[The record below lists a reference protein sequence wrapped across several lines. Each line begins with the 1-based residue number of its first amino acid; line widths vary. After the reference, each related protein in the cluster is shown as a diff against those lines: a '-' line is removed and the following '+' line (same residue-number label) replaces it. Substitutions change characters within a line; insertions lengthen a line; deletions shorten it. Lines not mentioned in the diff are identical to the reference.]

1 MSLLLKYN
9 TNTNIN
15 RNILTK
21 RRILSSYK
29 NRISSLDYSFI
40 SFSSQ
45 DPAHPINSIKNDL
58 NRPLNEGWLSNRY
71 CAYPQEI
78 LIKFPYEV
86 NIRQL
91 NILINESKIPKKI
104 ELINC
109 IPVGRNNKILINGD
123 KDIKLIPS
131 EFMYENIG
139 YINFS
144 SNAEN
149 NYKLRELRKIYI
161 NVNCEYLKFKI
172 HQNHNND
179 LNIFCQV
186 GIVALNVCGQKLE
199 KKQKKRKISPSD
211 ERNKTNIS
219 DEETLFDIC
228 FSGEGLDEK
237 VIDEKLDKKT
247 NEKIEELTKEMDL
260 KKQNEMYDECK
271 FIRDK
276 IEKIK
281 KISLKLYVL
290 EEEKKE
296 SANKNDFDRAQEIKT
311 NIQKIG
317 KLLEF
322 YSSDAYKFNE
332 NYQKEINKKENNI
345 KENNKKEFI
354 KKESIKNKTDTKSNI
369 TPNRSNNIASIS
381 YRKIEDNNKI
391 NHMSKKNEILNVS
404 QGHPQQELI
413 IDDILDY
420 DDIIIPTLQNKLK
433 GNNLSMNQ
441 SLLNNAGNSFDS
453 NENNNSKELEQQ
465 EKRPLEEL
473 SDPLKIKYGLLI
485 PIVGEETIRKIFS
498 KWMGYRKE
506 GLKYLNEKVS
516 DILNH
521 ESDTK
526 DINKY
531 ISILMDII
539 NIFINNKHSS
549 IVFESLDIFNNILK
563 SISNK
568 SKENNISYDFTVTK
582 RTLRKIKEKL
592 NDISKLVREK
602 AENLYYFMLESDFC
616 DYNILLVE
624 LIEKEL
630 INQFDRSIEAK
641 KNNNFNQ
648 YIFYDNYNSNN
659 IIPEDKSSNHLII
672 TKMKIYLKALEIYD
686 DAVSKNK
693 TDKERF
699 PQNILGDFI
708 IMNINHQNNEVR
720 EITKKVAIR
729 FISIF
734 GNDILEKMNFILD
747 EKDIIKTEKGLKKIY
762 ERIKKE
768 EKKNVDLS
776 LSNDNIFL
784 TNVNKIFPLGK
795 KNKLL
800 KPIGNKYKKLS
811 NLQKPILRSSSQPK
825 LNLSKPKLKPIPNKK
840 KKKIHNSTSQKEVVA
855 QKK

>member
-9 TNTNIN
+9 PMTHRN
-15 RNILTK
+15 RNVIAN
-21 RRILSSYK
+21 RIFSSYK
-29 NRISSLDYSFI
+29 NRISSLDYNFI

-45 DPAHPINSIKNDL
+45 DPKHHVNSIKSNL
-58 NRPLNEGWLSNRY
+58 TGQLGEGWLSNRY

-78 LIKFPYEV
+78 LIKFPTEV

-109 IPVGRNNKILINGD
+109 IPVGKKNKILINGD
-123 KDIKLIPS
+123 KNIKLIPS

-149 NYKLRELRKIYI
+149 KYKLRELRKIYI
-161 NVNCEYLKFKI
+161 NVNSEYLKFRI
-172 HQNHNND
+172 YQNHNND

-186 GIVALNVCGQKLE
+186 GIIALNICGQKLE
-199 KKQKKRKISPSD
+199 RKQKKRKISPLN
-211 ERNKTNIS
+211 ERNKTNNS
-219 DEETLFDIC
+219 DDETLFDIC

-237 VIDEKLDKKT
+237 VIEEKLDKKT

-260 KKQNEMYDECK
+260 KKKNEMYDECK

-276 IEKIK
+276 IDKIK

-317 KLLEF
+317 KLLQF
-322 YSSDAYKFNE
+322 YSSDAYQYNE
-332 NYQKEINKKENNI
+332 KKQKEDNKPKAENPKNNKNNAKKNNI
-345 KENNKKEFI
+345 ISTNYKKIEDIKNNNNKKTE
-354 KKESIKNKTDTKSNI
+354 K
-369 TPNRSNNIASIS
+369 
-381 YRKIEDNNKI
+381 
-391 NHMSKKNEILNVS
+391 LNVS
-404 QGHPQQELI
+404 QSHQQQELI

-420 DDIIIPTLQNKLK
+420 DDIIVPSLQNKLK
-433 GNNLSMNQ
+433 GNNISVNQ

-453 NENNNSKELEQQ
+453 FENSNSKEFDQQ
-465 EKRPLEEL
+465 EVRPLEKL
-473 SDPLKIKYGLLI
+473 SDLLKIKYKLLI

-498 KWMGYRKE
+498 KCMGYRKE
-506 GLKYLNEKVS
+506 GLKFLNEKVP

-521 ESDTK
+521 ETETK
-526 DINKY
+526 EVNKY
-531 ISILMDII
+531 IPLLMDII
-539 NIFINNKHSS
+539 NKFINNKHSS
-549 IVFESLDIFNNILK
+549 IVFESLDIFNNILT

-568 SKENNISYDFTVTK
+568 SKENNILYDFTITK

-602 AENLYYFMLESDFC
+602 AENLYYIMLESDFC
-616 DYNILLVE
+616 DYNMLLIE

-630 INQFDRSIEAK
+630 INQFDKNLEAK
-641 KNNNFNQ
+641 KNNNHNQ
-648 YIFYDNYNSNN
+648 YLFYDNYNSNN

-672 TKMKIYLKALEIYD
+672 TKMKIYLKALEIFD
-686 DAVSKNK
+686 DAVTKNK

-699 PQNILGDFI
+699 PQNILEDFI
-708 IMNINHQNNEVR
+708 IMNINHQNNDVR

-747 EKDIIKTEKGLKKIY
+747 EKEIIKTEKELKKIY
-762 ERIKKE
+762 EKIKKE
-768 EKKNVDLS
+768 EKKNVDVS
-776 LSNDNIFL
+776 QSHDNLFL

-795 KNKLL
+795 KGKLL
-800 KPIGNKYKKLS
+800 KPIGNTIKKI
-811 NLQKPILRSSSQPK
+811 NYLQKPIWRSSSQPK
-825 LNLSKPKLKPIPNKK
+825 LNLNKPKLKPIPNKK
-840 KKKIHNSTSQKEVVA
+840 KIHNSTSQKEIFL

>member
-9 TNTNIN
+9 PMTHRN
-15 RNILTK
+15 RNVIAN
-21 RRILSSYK
+21 RIFSSYK
-29 NRISSLDYSFI
+29 NRISSLDYNFI

-45 DPAHPINSIKNDL
+45 DPKHHVNSIKSNL
-58 NRPLNEGWLSNRY
+58 TGQLGEGWLSNRY

-78 LIKFPYEV
+78 LIKFPTEV

-109 IPVGRNNKILINGD
+109 IPVGKKNKILINGD
-123 KDIKLIPS
+123 KNIKLIPS

-149 NYKLRELRKIYI
+149 KYKLRELRKIYI
-161 NVNCEYLKFKI
+161 NVNSEYLKFRI
-172 HQNHNND
+172 YQNHNND

-186 GIVALNVCGQKLE
+186 GIIALNICGQKLE
-199 KKQKKRKISPSD
+199 RKQKKRKISPLN
-211 ERNKTNIS
+211 ERNKTNNS
-219 DEETLFDIC
+219 DDETLFDIC

-237 VIDEKLDKKT
+237 VIEEKLDKKT

-260 KKQNEMYDECK
+260 KKKNEMYDECK

-276 IEKIK
+276 IDKIK

-317 KLLEF
+317 KLLQF
-322 YSSDAYKFNE
+322 YSSDAYQYNE
-332 NYQKEINKKENNI
+332 KKQKEDNKPKAENPKNNKNSATKNNI
-345 KENNKKEFI
+345 ISTNYKKIEDIKNNNNNKKTE
-354 KKESIKNKTDTKSNI
+354 K
-369 TPNRSNNIASIS
+369 
-381 YRKIEDNNKI
+381 
-391 NHMSKKNEILNVS
+391 LNVS
-404 QGHPQQELI
+404 QSHQQQELI

-420 DDIIIPTLQNKLK
+420 DDIIVPSLQNKLK
-433 GNNLSMNQ
+433 GNNISVNQ

-453 NENNNSKELEQQ
+453 FENSNSKEFDQQ
-465 EKRPLEEL
+465 EVRPLEEL
-473 SDPLKIKYGLLI
+473 SDLLKIKYKLLI

-498 KWMGYRKE
+498 KCMGYRKE
-506 GLKYLNEKVS
+506 GLKFLNEKVP

-521 ESDTK
+521 ETETK
-526 DINKY
+526 EVNKY
-531 ISILMDII
+531 IPLLMDII
-539 NIFINNKHSS
+539 NKFINNKHSS
-549 IVFESLDIFNNILK
+549 IVFESLDIFNNILT

-568 SKENNISYDFTVTK
+568 SKENNILYDFTITK

-602 AENLYYFMLESDFC
+602 AENLYYIMLESDFC
-616 DYNILLVE
+616 DYNMLLIE

-630 INQFDRSIEAK
+630 INQFDKNLEAK
-641 KNNNFNQ
+641 KNNNHNQ
-648 YIFYDNYNSNN
+648 YLFYDNYNSNN

-672 TKMKIYLKALEIYD
+672 TKMKIYLKALEIFD
-686 DAVSKNK
+686 DAVTKNK

-699 PQNILGDFI
+699 PQNILEDFI
-708 IMNINHQNNEVR
+708 IMNINHQNNDVR

-747 EKDIIKTEKGLKKIY
+747 EKEIIKTEKELKKIY
-762 ERIKKE
+762 EKIKKE
-768 EKKNVDLS
+768 EKKNVDVS
-776 LSNDNIFL
+776 QSHDNLFL

-795 KNKLL
+795 KGKLL
-800 KPIGNKYKKLS
+800 KPIGNTIKKI
-811 NLQKPILRSSSQPK
+811 NYLQKPIWRSSSQPK
-825 LNLSKPKLKPIPNKK
+825 LNLNKPKLKPIPNKK
-840 KKKIHNSTSQKEVVA
+840 KIHNSTSQKEIVL

>member
-9 TNTNIN
+9 PMTHRN
-15 RNILTK
+15 RNVIAN
-21 RRILSSYK
+21 RIFSSYK
-29 NRISSLDYSFI
+29 NRISSLDYNFI

-45 DPAHPINSIKNDL
+45 DPKHHVNSIKSNL
-58 NRPLNEGWLSNRY
+58 TGQLGEGWLSNRY

-78 LIKFPYEV
+78 LIKFPTEV

-109 IPVGRNNKILINGD
+109 IPVGKKNKILINGD
-123 KDIKLIPS
+123 KNIKLIPS

-149 NYKLRELRKIYI
+149 KYKLRELRKIYI
-161 NVNCEYLKFKI
+161 NVNSEYLKFRI
-172 HQNHNND
+172 YQNHNND

-186 GIVALNVCGQKLE
+186 GIIALNICGQKLE
-199 KKQKKRKISPSD
+199 RKQKKRKISPLN
-211 ERNKTNIS
+211 ERNKTNNS
-219 DEETLFDIC
+219 DDETLFDIC

-237 VIDEKLDKKT
+237 VIEEKLDKKT

-260 KKQNEMYDECK
+260 KKKNEMYDECK

-276 IEKIK
+276 IDKIK

-317 KLLEF
+317 KLLQF
-322 YSSDAYKFNE
+322 YSSDAYQYNE
-332 NYQKEINKKENNI
+332 KKQKEDNKPKAENPKNNKNNAKKNNI
-345 KENNKKEFI
+345 ISTNYKKIEDIKNNNNNKKTE
-354 KKESIKNKTDTKSNI
+354 K
-369 TPNRSNNIASIS
+369 
-381 YRKIEDNNKI
+381 
-391 NHMSKKNEILNVS
+391 LNVS
-404 QGHPQQELI
+404 QSHQQQELI

-420 DDIIIPTLQNKLK
+420 DDIIVPSLQNKLK
-433 GNNLSMNQ
+433 GNNISVNQ

-453 NENNNSKELEQQ
+453 FENSNSKEFDQQ
-465 EKRPLEEL
+465 EVRPLEEL
-473 SDPLKIKYGLLI
+473 SDLLKIKYKLLI

-498 KWMGYRKE
+498 KCMGYRKE
-506 GLKYLNEKVS
+506 GLKFLNEKVP

-521 ESDTK
+521 ETETK
-526 DINKY
+526 EVNKY
-531 ISILMDII
+531 IPLLMDII
-539 NIFINNKHSS
+539 NKFINNKHYS
-549 IVFESLDIFNNILK
+549 IVFESLDIFNNILT

-568 SKENNISYDFTVTK
+568 SKENNILYDFTITK

-602 AENLYYFMLESDFC
+602 AENLYYIMLESDFC
-616 DYNILLVE
+616 DYNMLLIE

-630 INQFDRSIEAK
+630 INQFDKNLEAK
-641 KNNNFNQ
+641 KNHNHNQ
-648 YIFYDNYNSNN
+648 YLFYDNYNSNN

-672 TKMKIYLKALEIYD
+672 TKMKIYLKALEIFD
-686 DAVSKNK
+686 DAVTKNK

-699 PQNILGDFI
+699 PQNILEDFI
-708 IMNINHQNNEVR
+708 IMNINHQNNDVR

-747 EKDIIKTEKGLKKIY
+747 EKEIIKTEKELKKIY
-762 ERIKKE
+762 EKIKKE
-768 EKKNVDLS
+768 EKKNVDVS
-776 LSNDNIFL
+776 QSHDNLFL

-795 KNKLL
+795 KGKLL
-800 KPIGNKYKKLS
+800 KPIGNTIKKI
-811 NLQKPILRSSSQPK
+811 NYLQKPIWRSSSQPK
-825 LNLSKPKLKPIPNKK
+825 LNLNKPKLKPIPNKK
-840 KKKIHNSTSQKEVVA
+840 KIHNSTSQKEIA
-855 QKK
+855 LQKK

>member
-45 DPAHPINSIKNDL
+45 DPAHPINAIKNDL

-453 NENNNSKELEQQ
+453 NENNNSKV
-465 EKRPLEEL
+465 R
-473 SDPLKIKYGLLI
+473 
-485 PIVGEETIRKIFS
+485 TTRK
-498 KWMGYRKE
+498 
-506 GLKYLNEKVS
+506 
-516 DILNH
+516 
-521 ESDTK
+521 
-526 DINKY
+526 
-531 ISILMDII
+531 
-539 NIFINNKHSS
+539 
-549 IVFESLDIFNNILK
+549 
-563 SISNK
+563 
-568 SKENNISYDFTVTK
+568 
-582 RTLRKIKEKL
+582 
-592 NDISKLVREK
+592 
-602 AENLYYFMLESDFC
+602 
-616 DYNILLVE
+616 
-624 LIEKEL
+624 
-630 INQFDRSIEAK
+630 
-641 KNNNFNQ
+641 
-648 YIFYDNYNSNN
+648 
-659 IIPEDKSSNHLII
+659 
-672 TKMKIYLKALEIYD
+672 
-686 DAVSKNK
+686 K
-693 TDKERF
+693 TFR
-699 PQNILGDFI
+699 
-708 IMNINHQNNEVR
+708 
-720 EITKKVAIR
+720 
-729 FISIF
+729 
-734 GNDILEKMNFILD
+734 
-747 EKDIIKTEKGLKKIY
+747 
-762 ERIKKE
+762 RIK
-768 EKKNVDLS
+768 
-776 LSNDNIFL
+776 
-784 TNVNKIFPLGK
+784 
-795 KNKLL
+795 
-800 KPIGNKYKKLS
+800 
-811 NLQKPILRSSSQPK
+811 
-825 LNLSKPKLKPIPNKK
+825 
-840 KKKIHNSTSQKEVVA
+840 
-855 QKK
+855 

>member
-1 MSLLLKYN
+1 MSFLLKYN
-9 TNTNIN
+9 PNTNRN
-15 RNILTK
+15 RNIITK
-21 RRILSSYK
+21 RKIFSSYK
-29 NRISSLDYSFI
+29 NRIASLDYSFI

-45 DPAHPINSIKNDL
+45 DPTHPINAIKNNL
-58 NRPLNEGWLSNRY
+58 NSPLNEGWLSNRY

-78 LIKFPYEV
+78 LIKFPTEV

-109 IPVGRNNKILINGD
+109 IPIGKKNKILINGD
-123 KDIKLIPS
+123 KNIKLIPS

-149 NYKLRELRKIYI
+149 KYKLRELRKIYI
-161 NVNCEYLKFKI
+161 NVNSEYLKFRI

-186 GIVALNVCGQKLE
+186 GIVALNICGQKLDR
-199 KKQKKRKISPSD
+199 KQKKRKLSPFD
-211 ERNKTNIS
+211 ERNKTNNS
-219 DEETLFDIC
+219 DDETLFDIC

-237 VIDEKLDKKT
+237 VIEEKLDQKT

-260 KKQNEMYDECK
+260 KKKNEMYDECK
-271 FIRDK
+271 FIKDK

-311 NIQKIG
+311 SIQKIG

-332 NYQKEINKKENNI
+332 NYKKENDKKDNFK
-345 KENNKKEFI
+345 KENNKKEN
-354 KKESIKNKTDTKSNI
+354 KNKIDPKTTINNNKG
-369 TPNRSNNIASIS
+369 NNIGSIS
-381 YRKIEDNNKI
+381 YRKIDDIKI
-391 NHMSKKNEILNVS
+391 NRFNRKNEVLNVS
-404 QGHPQQELI
+404 QSHPPQELI

-420 DDIIIPTLQNKLK
+420 DDIIVPTLQNKIK
-433 GNNLSMNQ
+433 GNNMSMNQ

-453 NENNNSKELEQQ
+453 FENNNSKEIDQQ
-465 EKRPLEEL
+465 EIRPLEQL
-473 SDPLKIKYGLLI
+473 SDILKIKYRLLI

-498 KWMGYRKE
+498 KCMGYRKE

-521 ESDTK
+521 ESNTK
-526 DINKY
+526 EVNKY
-531 ISILMDII
+531 ISLLMDII
-539 NIFINNKHSS
+539 NKFINNKHSS
-549 IVFESLDIFNNILK
+549 IVFESLDIFNNILI
-563 SISNK
+563 SISCK
-568 SKENNISYDFTVTK
+568 SKQNNIAYNFTVTK

-602 AENLYYFMLESDFC
+602 AENLFYIMLESDFC
-616 DYNILLVE
+616 DYNILLIE

-648 YIFYDNYNSNN
+648 YIFYDNYNNN

-672 TKMKIYLKALEIYD
+672 TKMKIYKKALEIYD
-686 DAVSKNK
+686 DAVAKNK
-693 TDKERF
+693 TDKARF

-708 IMNINHQNNEVR
+708 IMNINHQNNDVR
-720 EITKKVAIR
+720 EITKEVAIR

-747 EKDIIKTEKGLKKIY
+747 EKDIIKTEKELKKIY
-762 ERIKKE
+762 EKIRLE
-768 EKKNVDLS
+768 EKKDVDLS
-776 LSNDNIFL
+776 LSHDNLFL

-795 KNKLL
+795 KSKLL
-800 KPIGNKYKKLS
+800 KPIGNNYKRLS
-811 NLQKPILRSSSQPK
+811 NLQKQIWRSSSQPK
-825 LNLSKPKLKPIPNKK
+825 LNLSKPKLKPIPH
-840 KKKIHNSTSQKEVVA
+840 KKKIHNSTSQKEVA
-855 QKK
+855 LEKK

>member
-9 TNTNIN
+9 PMTHRN
-15 RNILTK
+15 RNVIAN
-21 RRILSSYK
+21 RIFSSYK
-29 NRISSLDYSFI
+29 NRISSLDYNFI

-45 DPAHPINSIKNDL
+45 DPKHHVNSIKSNL
-58 NRPLNEGWLSNRY
+58 TGQLGEGWLSNRY

-78 LIKFPYEV
+78 LIKFPTEV

-109 IPVGRNNKILINGD
+109 IPVGKKNKILINGD
-123 KDIKLIPS
+123 KNIKLIPS

-149 NYKLRELRKIYI
+149 KYKLRELRKIYI
-161 NVNCEYLKFKI
+161 NVNSEYLKFRI
-172 HQNHNND
+172 YQNHNND

-186 GIVALNVCGQKLE
+186 GIIALNICGQKLE
-199 KKQKKRKISPSD
+199 RKQKKRKISPLN
-211 ERNKTNIS
+211 ERNKTNNS
-219 DEETLFDIC
+219 DDETLFDIC

-237 VIDEKLDKKT
+237 VIEEKLDKKT

-260 KKQNEMYDECK
+260 KKKNEMYDECK

-276 IEKIK
+276 IDKIR

-317 KLLEF
+317 KLLQF
-322 YSSDAYKFNE
+322 YSSDAYQYNVKK
-332 NYQKEINKKENNI
+332 QKEDNKPKAENPKNNKNNAKKNNI
-345 KENNKKEFI
+345 ISTNYKKIEDIKNNNNKKTE
-354 KKESIKNKTDTKSNI
+354 K
-369 TPNRSNNIASIS
+369 
-381 YRKIEDNNKI
+381 
-391 NHMSKKNEILNVS
+391 LNVS
-404 QGHPQQELI
+404 QSHQQQELI

-420 DDIIIPTLQNKLK
+420 DDIIVPSLQNKLK
-433 GNNLSMNQ
+433 GNNISVNQ

-453 NENNNSKELEQQ
+453 FENSNSKEFDQQ
-465 EKRPLEEL
+465 EVRPLEEL
-473 SDPLKIKYGLLI
+473 SDLLKIKYKLLI

-498 KWMGYRKE
+498 KCMGYRKE
-506 GLKYLNEKVS
+506 GLKFLNEKVP

-521 ESDTK
+521 ETETK
-526 DINKY
+526 EVNKY
-531 ISILMDII
+531 IPLLMDII
-539 NIFINNKHSS
+539 NKFINNKHSS
-549 IVFESLDIFNNILK
+549 IVFESLDIFNNILT

-568 SKENNISYDFTVTK
+568 SKENNILYDFTITK

-602 AENLYYFMLESDFC
+602 AENLYYIMLESDFC
-616 DYNILLVE
+616 DYNMLLIE

-630 INQFDRSIEAK
+630 INQFDKNLEAK
-641 KNNNFNQ
+641 KNNNHNQ
-648 YIFYDNYNSNN
+648 YLFYDNYNSNN

-672 TKMKIYLKALEIYD
+672 TKMKIYLKALEIFD
-686 DAVSKNK
+686 DAVTKNK

-699 PQNILGDFI
+699 PQNILEDFI
-708 IMNINHQNNEVR
+708 IMNINHQNNDVR

-747 EKDIIKTEKGLKKIY
+747 EKEIIKTEKELKKIY
-762 ERIKKE
+762 EKIKKE
-768 EKKNVDLS
+768 EKKNVDVS
-776 LSNDNIFL
+776 QSHDNLFL

-795 KNKLL
+795 KGKLL
-800 KPIGNKYKKLS
+800 KPIGNTIKKI
-811 NLQKPILRSSSQPK
+811 NYLQKPIWRSSSQPK
-825 LNLSKPKLKPIPNKK
+825 LNLNKPKLKPIPNKK
-840 KKKIHNSTSQKEVVA
+840 KIHNSTSQKEIVL

>member
-9 TNTNIN
+9 PMTHRN
-15 RNILTK
+15 RNVIAN
-21 RRILSSYK
+21 RIFSSYK
-29 NRISSLDYSFI
+29 NRISSLDYNFI

-45 DPAHPINSIKNDL
+45 DPKHHVNSIKSNL
-58 NRPLNEGWLSNRY
+58 TGQLGEGWLSNRY

-78 LIKFPYEV
+78 LIKFPTEV

-109 IPVGRNNKILINGD
+109 IPVGKKNKILINGD
-123 KDIKLIPS
+123 KNIKLIPS

-149 NYKLRELRKIYI
+149 KYKLRELRKIYI
-161 NVNCEYLKFKI
+161 NVNSEYLKFRI
-172 HQNHNND
+172 YQNHNND

-186 GIVALNVCGQKLE
+186 GIIALNICGQKLE
-199 KKQKKRKISPSD
+199 RKQKKRKISPLN
-211 ERNKTNIS
+211 ERNKTNNS
-219 DEETLFDIC
+219 DDETLFDIC

-237 VIDEKLDKKT
+237 VIEEKLDKKT

-260 KKQNEMYDECK
+260 KKKNEMYDECK

-276 IEKIK
+276 IDKIK

-317 KLLEF
+317 KLLQF
-322 YSSDAYKFNE
+322 YSSDAYQYNE
-332 NYQKEINKKENNI
+332 KKQKEDNKPKAENPKNNKNNAKKNDIISTNYKKIEDI
-345 KENNKKEFI
+345 KNNNNKKTE
-354 KKESIKNKTDTKSNI
+354 K
-369 TPNRSNNIASIS
+369 
-381 YRKIEDNNKI
+381 
-391 NHMSKKNEILNVS
+391 LNVS
-404 QGHPQQELI
+404 QSHQQQELI

-420 DDIIIPTLQNKLK
+420 DDIIVPSLQNKLK
-433 GNNLSMNQ
+433 GNNISVNQ

-453 NENNNSKELEQQ
+453 FENSNSKEFDQQ
-465 EKRPLEEL
+465 EVRPLEEL
-473 SDPLKIKYGLLI
+473 SDLLKIKYKLLI

-498 KWMGYRKE
+498 KCMGYRKE
-506 GLKYLNEKVS
+506 GLKFLNEKVP

-521 ESDTK
+521 ETETK
-526 DINKY
+526 EVNKY
-531 ISILMDII
+531 IPLLMDII
-539 NIFINNKHSS
+539 NKFINNKHSS
-549 IVFESLDIFNNILK
+549 IVFESLDIFNNILT

-568 SKENNISYDFTVTK
+568 SKENNILYDFTITK

-602 AENLYYFMLESDFC
+602 AENLYYIMLESDFC
-616 DYNILLVE
+616 DYNMLLIE

-630 INQFDRSIEAK
+630 INQFDKNLEAK
-641 KNNNFNQ
+641 KNHNHNQ
-648 YIFYDNYNSNN
+648 YLFYDNYNSNN

-672 TKMKIYLKALEIYD
+672 TKMKIYLKALEIFD
-686 DAVSKNK
+686 DAVTKNK

-699 PQNILGDFI
+699 PQNILEDFI
-708 IMNINHQNNEVR
+708 IMNINHQNNDVR

-747 EKDIIKTEKGLKKIY
+747 EKEIIKTEKELKKIY
-762 ERIKKE
+762 EKIKKE
-768 EKKNVDLS
+768 EKKNVDVS
-776 LSNDNIFL
+776 QSHDNLFL

-795 KNKLL
+795 KGKLL
-800 KPIGNKYKKLS
+800 KPIGNNIKKI
-811 NLQKPILRSSSQPK
+811 NYLQKPIWRSSSQPK
-825 LNLSKPKLKPIPNKK
+825 LNLNKPKLKPIPNKK
-840 KKKIHNSTSQKEVVA
+840 KIHNSTSQKEIVL

>member
-9 TNTNIN
+9 PMTHRN
-15 RNILTK
+15 RNVIAN
-21 RRILSSYK
+21 RIFSSYK
-29 NRISSLDYSFI
+29 NRISSLDYNFI

-45 DPAHPINSIKNDL
+45 DPKHHVNSIKSNL
-58 NRPLNEGWLSNRY
+58 TGQLGEGWLSNRY

-78 LIKFPYEV
+78 LIKFPTEV

-109 IPVGRNNKILINGD
+109 IPVGKKNKILINGD
-123 KDIKLIPS
+123 KNIKLIPS

-149 NYKLRELRKIYI
+149 KYKLRELRKIYI
-161 NVNCEYLKFKI
+161 NVNSEYLKFRI
-172 HQNHNND
+172 YQNHNND

-186 GIVALNVCGQKLE
+186 GIIALNICGQKLE
-199 KKQKKRKISPSD
+199 RKQKKRKISPLN
-211 ERNKTNIS
+211 ERNKTNNS
-219 DEETLFDIC
+219 DDETLFDIC

-237 VIDEKLDKKT
+237 VIEEKLDKKT

-260 KKQNEMYDECK
+260 KKKNEMYDECK

-276 IEKIK
+276 IDKIK

-317 KLLEF
+317 KLLQF
-322 YSSDAYKFNE
+322 YSSDAYQYNE
-332 NYQKEINKKENNI
+332 KKQKEDNKPKAENPKNNKNNAKKNNI
-345 KENNKKEFI
+345 ISTNYKKIEDIKNNNNKKTE
-354 KKESIKNKTDTKSNI
+354 K
-369 TPNRSNNIASIS
+369 
-381 YRKIEDNNKI
+381 
-391 NHMSKKNEILNVS
+391 LNVS
-404 QGHPQQELI
+404 QSHQQQELI

-420 DDIIIPTLQNKLK
+420 DDIIVPSLQNKLK
-433 GNNLSMNQ
+433 GNNISVNQ

-453 NENNNSKELEQQ
+453 FENSNSKEFDQQ
-465 EKRPLEEL
+465 EVRPLEEL
-473 SDPLKIKYGLLI
+473 SDLLKIKYKLLI

-498 KWMGYRKE
+498 KCMGYRKE
-506 GLKYLNEKVS
+506 GLKFLNEKVP

-521 ESDTK
+521 ETETK
-526 DINKY
+526 EVNKY
-531 ISILMDII
+531 IPLLMDII
-539 NIFINNKHSS
+539 NKFINNKHSS
-549 IVFESLDIFNNILK
+549 IVFESLDIFNNILT

-568 SKENNISYDFTVTK
+568 SKENNILYDFTITK

-602 AENLYYFMLESDFC
+602 AENLYYIMLESDFC
-616 DYNILLVE
+616 DYNMLLIE

-630 INQFDRSIEAK
+630 INQFDKNLEAK
-641 KNNNFNQ
+641 KNNNHNQ
-648 YIFYDNYNSNN
+648 YLFYDNYNSNN

-672 TKMKIYLKALEIYD
+672 TKMKIYLKALEIFD
-686 DAVSKNK
+686 DAVTKNK

-699 PQNILGDFI
+699 PQNILEDFI
-708 IMNINHQNNEVR
+708 IMNINHQNNDVR

-747 EKDIIKTEKGLKKIY
+747 EKEIIKTEKELKKIY
-762 ERIKKE
+762 EKIKKE
-768 EKKNVDLS
+768 EKKNVDVS
-776 LSNDNIFL
+776 QSHDNLFL

-795 KNKLL
+795 KGKLL
-800 KPIGNKYKKLS
+800 KPIGNTIKKI
-811 NLQKPILRSSSQPK
+811 NYLQKPIWRSSSQPK
-825 LNLSKPKLKPIPNKK
+825 LNLNKPKLKPIPNKK
-840 KKKIHNSTSQKEVVA
+840 KIHNSTSQKEIA
-855 QKK
+855 LQKK

>member
-9 TNTNIN
+9 PMTHRN
-15 RNILTK
+15 RNVIAN
-21 RRILSSYK
+21 RIFSSYK
-29 NRISSLDYSFI
+29 NRISSLDYNFI

-45 DPAHPINSIKNDL
+45 DPKHHVNSIKSNL
-58 NRPLNEGWLSNRY
+58 TGQLGEGWLSNRY

-78 LIKFPYEV
+78 LIKFPTEV

-109 IPVGRNNKILINGD
+109 IPVGKKNKILINGD
-123 KDIKLIPS
+123 KNIKLIPS

-149 NYKLRELRKIYI
+149 KYKLRELRKIYI
-161 NVNCEYLKFKI
+161 NVNSEYLKFRI
-172 HQNHNND
+172 YQNHNND

-186 GIVALNVCGQKLE
+186 GIIALNICGQKLE
-199 KKQKKRKISPSD
+199 RKQKKRKISPLN
-211 ERNKTNIS
+211 ERNKTNNS
-219 DEETLFDIC
+219 DDETLFDIC

-237 VIDEKLDKKT
+237 VIEEKLDKKT

-260 KKQNEMYDECK
+260 KKKNEMYDECK

-276 IEKIK
+276 IDKIK

-317 KLLEF
+317 KLLQF
-322 YSSDAYKFNE
+322 YSSDAYQYNE
-332 NYQKEINKKENNI
+332 KKQKEDNKPKAENPKNNKNNAKKNNI
-345 KENNKKEFI
+345 ISTNYKKIEDIKNNNNNNKKTE
-354 KKESIKNKTDTKSNI
+354 K
-369 TPNRSNNIASIS
+369 
-381 YRKIEDNNKI
+381 
-391 NHMSKKNEILNVS
+391 LNVS
-404 QGHPQQELI
+404 QSHQQQELI

-420 DDIIIPTLQNKLK
+420 DDIIVPSLQNKLK
-433 GNNLSMNQ
+433 GNNISVNQ

-453 NENNNSKELEQQ
+453 FENSNSKEFDQQ
-465 EKRPLEEL
+465 EVRPLEEL
-473 SDPLKIKYGLLI
+473 SDLLKIKYKLLI

-498 KWMGYRKE
+498 KCMGYRKE
-506 GLKYLNEKVS
+506 GLKFLNEKVP

-521 ESDTK
+521 ETETK
-526 DINKY
+526 EVNKY
-531 ISILMDII
+531 IPLLMDII
-539 NIFINNKHSS
+539 NKFINNKHSS
-549 IVFESLDIFNNILK
+549 IVFESLDIFNNILT

-568 SKENNISYDFTVTK
+568 SKENNILYDFTITK

-602 AENLYYFMLESDFC
+602 AENLYYIMLESDFC
-616 DYNILLVE
+616 DYNMLLIE

-630 INQFDRSIEAK
+630 INQFDKNLEAK
-641 KNNNFNQ
+641 KNNNHNQ
-648 YIFYDNYNSNN
+648 YLFYDNYNSNN

-672 TKMKIYLKALEIYD
+672 TKMKIYLKALEIFD
-686 DAVSKNK
+686 DAVTKNK

-699 PQNILGDFI
+699 PQNILEDFI
-708 IMNINHQNNEVR
+708 IMNINHQNNDVR

-747 EKDIIKTEKGLKKIY
+747 EKEIIKTEKELKKIY
-762 ERIKKE
+762 EKIKKE
-768 EKKNVDLS
+768 EKKNVDVS
-776 LSNDNIFL
+776 QSHDNLFL

-795 KNKLL
+795 KGKLL
-800 KPIGNKYKKLS
+800 KPIGNTIKKI
-811 NLQKPILRSSSQPK
+811 NYLQKPIWRSSSQPK
-825 LNLSKPKLKPIPNKK
+825 LNLNKPKLKPIPNKK
-840 KKKIHNSTSQKEVVA
+840 KIHNSTSQKEIVL

>member
-9 TNTNIN
+9 PMTHRN
-15 RNILTK
+15 RNVIAN
-21 RRILSSYK
+21 RIFSSYK
-29 NRISSLDYSFI
+29 NRISSLDYNFI

-45 DPAHPINSIKNDL
+45 DLTHPINAIKNNL
-58 NRPLNEGWLSNRY
+58 NSPLNEGWLSNRY

-78 LIKFPYEV
+78 LIKFPTEV

-109 IPVGRNNKILINGD
+109 IPIGKKNKILINGD
-123 KDIKLIPS
+123 KNIKLIPS

-149 NYKLRELRKIYI
+149 KYKLRELRKIYI
-161 NVNCEYLKFKI
+161 NVNSEYLKFRI

-186 GIVALNVCGQKLE
+186 GIVALNICGQKLDR
-199 KKQKKRKISPSD
+199 KQKKRKLSPFD
-211 ERNKTNIS
+211 ERNKTNNS
-219 DEETLFDIC
+219 DDETLFDIC

-237 VIDEKLDKKT
+237 VIEEKLDQKT

-260 KKQNEMYDECK
+260 KKKNEMYDECK
-271 FIRDK
+271 FIKDK

-311 NIQKIG
+311 SMQKIG

-332 NYQKEINKKENNI
+332 NYKKENDKKENFK
-345 KENNKKEFI
+345 KENNKKEN
-354 KKESIKNKTDTKSNI
+354 KNKVDPKTTINNNKG
-369 TPNRSNNIASIS
+369 NNIGSIS
-381 YRKIEDNNKI
+381 YRKIDDIKI
-391 NHMSKKNEILNVS
+391 NRFNRKNEVLNVS
-404 QGHPQQELI
+404 QSHPPQELI

-420 DDIIIPTLQNKLK
+420 DDIIVPTLQNKIK
-433 GNNLSMNQ
+433 GNNMSMNQ

-453 NENNNSKELEQQ
+453 FENNNSKEIDQQ
-465 EKRPLEEL
+465 EIRPLEQL
-473 SDPLKIKYGLLI
+473 SDILKIKYRLLI

-498 KWMGYRKE
+498 KCMGYRKE

-521 ESDTK
+521 ESNTK
-526 DINKY
+526 EVNKY
-531 ISILMDII
+531 ISLLMDII
-539 NIFINNKHSS
+539 NKFINNKHSS
-549 IVFESLDIFNNILK
+549 IVFESLDIFNNILI
-563 SISNK
+563 SISCK
-568 SKENNISYDFTVTK
+568 SKQNNIAYNFTVTK

-602 AENLYYFMLESDFC
+602 AENLFYIMLESDFC
-616 DYNILLVE
+616 DYNILLIE

-648 YIFYDNYNSNN
+648 YIFYDNYNNN

-672 TKMKIYLKALEIYD
+672 TKMKIYKKALEIYD
-686 DAVSKNK
+686 DAVAKNK
-693 TDKERF
+693 TDKARF

-708 IMNINHQNNEVR
+708 IMNINHQNNDVR
-720 EITKKVAIR
+720 EITKEVAIR

-747 EKDIIKTEKGLKKIY
+747 EKDIIKTEKELKKIY
-762 ERIKKE
+762 EKIRLE
-768 EKKNVDLS
+768 EKKDVDLS
-776 LSNDNIFL
+776 LSHDNLFL

-795 KNKLL
+795 KSKLL
-800 KPIGNKYKKLS
+800 KPIGNNYKRLS
-811 NLQKPILRSSSQPK
+811 NLQKQIWRSSSQPK
-825 LNLSKPKLKPIPNKK
+825 LNLSKPKLKPIPH
-840 KKKIHNSTSQKEVVA
+840 KKKIHNSTSQKEVA
-855 QKK
+855 MKKK

>member
-9 TNTNIN
+9 PMTHRN
-15 RNILTK
+15 RNVIAN
-21 RRILSSYK
+21 RIFSSYK
-29 NRISSLDYSFI
+29 NRISSLDYNFI

-45 DPAHPINSIKNDL
+45 DPKHHVNSIKSNL
-58 NRPLNEGWLSNRY
+58 TGQLGEGWLSNRY

-78 LIKFPYEV
+78 LIKFPTEV

-109 IPVGRNNKILINGD
+109 IPVGKKNKILINGD
-123 KDIKLIPS
+123 KNIKLIPS

-149 NYKLRELRKIYI
+149 KYKLRELRKIYI
-161 NVNCEYLKFKI
+161 NVNSEYLKFRI
-172 HQNHNND
+172 YQNHNND

-186 GIVALNVCGQKLE
+186 GIIALNICGQKLE
-199 KKQKKRKISPSD
+199 RKQKKRKISPLN
-211 ERNKTNIS
+211 ERNKTNNS
-219 DEETLFDIC
+219 DDETLFDIC

-237 VIDEKLDKKT
+237 VIEEKLDKKT

-260 KKQNEMYDECK
+260 KKKNEMYDECK

-276 IEKIK
+276 IDKIK

-317 KLLEF
+317 KLLQF
-322 YSSDAYKFNE
+322 YSSDAYQYNE
-332 NYQKEINKKENNI
+332 KKQKEDNKPKAENPKNNKNNAKKNNI
-345 KENNKKEFI
+345 ISTNYKKIEDIKNNNNNKKTE
-354 KKESIKNKTDTKSNI
+354 K
-369 TPNRSNNIASIS
+369 
-381 YRKIEDNNKI
+381 
-391 NHMSKKNEILNVS
+391 LNVS
-404 QGHPQQELI
+404 QSHQQQELI

-420 DDIIIPTLQNKLK
+420 DDIIVPSLQNKLK
-433 GNNLSMNQ
+433 GNNISVNQ

-453 NENNNSKELEQQ
+453 FENSNSKEFDQQ
-465 EKRPLEEL
+465 EVRPLEKL
-473 SDPLKIKYGLLI
+473 SDLLKIKYKLLI

-498 KWMGYRKE
+498 KCMGYRKE
-506 GLKYLNEKVS
+506 GLKFLNEKVP

-521 ESDTK
+521 ETETK
-526 DINKY
+526 EVNKY
-531 ISILMDII
+531 IPLLMDII
-539 NIFINNKHSS
+539 NKFINNKHSS
-549 IVFESLDIFNNILK
+549 IVFESLDIFNNILT

-568 SKENNISYDFTVTK
+568 SKENNILYDFTITK

-602 AENLYYFMLESDFC
+602 AENLYYIMLESDFC
-616 DYNILLVE
+616 DYNMLLIE

-630 INQFDRSIEAK
+630 INQFDKNLEAK
-641 KNNNFNQ
+641 KNNNHNQ
-648 YIFYDNYNSNN
+648 YLFYDNYNSNN

-672 TKMKIYLKALEIYD
+672 TKMKIYLKALEIFD
-686 DAVSKNK
+686 DAVTKNK

-699 PQNILGDFI
+699 PQNILEDFI
-708 IMNINHQNNEVR
+708 IMNINHQNNDVR

-747 EKDIIKTEKGLKKIY
+747 EKEIIKTEKELKKIY
-762 ERIKKE
+762 EKIKKE
-768 EKKNVDLS
+768 EKKNVDVS
-776 LSNDNIFL
+776 QSHDNLFL

-795 KNKLL
+795 KGKLL
-800 KPIGNKYKKLS
+800 KPIGNTIKKI
-811 NLQKPILRSSSQPK
+811 NYLQKPIWRSSSQPK
-825 LNLSKPKLKPIPNKK
+825 LNLNKPKLKPIPNKK
-840 KKKIHNSTSQKEVVA
+840 KIHNSTSQKEIVL

>member
-9 TNTNIN
+9 PMTHRN
-15 RNILTK
+15 RNVIAN
-21 RRILSSYK
+21 RIFSSYK
-29 NRISSLDYSFI
+29 NRISSLDYNFI

-45 DPAHPINSIKNDL
+45 DPKHHVNSIKSNL
-58 NRPLNEGWLSNRY
+58 TGQLGEGWLSNRY

-78 LIKFPYEV
+78 LIKFPTEV

-109 IPVGRNNKILINGD
+109 IPVGKKNKILINGD
-123 KDIKLIPS
+123 KNIKLIPS

-149 NYKLRELRKIYI
+149 KYKLRELRKIYI
-161 NVNCEYLKFKI
+161 NVNSEYLKFRI
-172 HQNHNND
+172 YQNHNND

-186 GIVALNVCGQKLE
+186 GIIALNICGQKLE
-199 KKQKKRKISPSD
+199 RKQKKRKISPLN
-211 ERNKTNIS
+211 ERNKTNNS
-219 DEETLFDIC
+219 DDETLFDIC

-237 VIDEKLDKKT
+237 VIEEKLDKKT

-260 KKQNEMYDECK
+260 KKKNEMYDECK

-276 IEKIK
+276 IDKIK

-317 KLLEF
+317 KLLQF
-322 YSSDAYKFNE
+322 YSSDAYQYNE
-332 NYQKEINKKENNI
+332 KKQKEDNKPKAENPKNNKNNAKKNNI
-345 KENNKKEFI
+345 ISTNYKKIEDIKNNNNNKKTE
-354 KKESIKNKTDTKSNI
+354 K
-369 TPNRSNNIASIS
+369 
-381 YRKIEDNNKI
+381 
-391 NHMSKKNEILNVS
+391 LNVS
-404 QGHPQQELI
+404 QSHQQQELI

-420 DDIIIPTLQNKLK
+420 DDIIVPSLQNKLK
-433 GNNLSMNQ
+433 GNNISMNQ

-453 NENNNSKELEQQ
+453 FENSNSKEFDQQ
-465 EKRPLEEL
+465 EVRPLEEL
-473 SDPLKIKYGLLI
+473 SDLLKIKYKLLI

-498 KWMGYRKE
+498 KCMGYRKE
-506 GLKYLNEKVS
+506 GLKFLNEKVP

-521 ESDTK
+521 ETETK
-526 DINKY
+526 EVNKY
-531 ISILMDII
+531 IPLLMDII
-539 NIFINNKHSS
+539 NKFINNKHSS
-549 IVFESLDIFNNILK
+549 IVFESLDIFNNILT

-568 SKENNISYDFTVTK
+568 SKENNILYDFTITK

-602 AENLYYFMLESDFC
+602 AENLYYIMLESDFC
-616 DYNILLVE
+616 DYNMLLIE

-630 INQFDRSIEAK
+630 INQFDKNLEAK
-641 KNNNFNQ
+641 KNNNHNQ
-648 YIFYDNYNSNN
+648 YLFYDNYNSNN

-672 TKMKIYLKALEIYD
+672 TKMKIYLKALEIFD
-686 DAVSKNK
+686 DAVTKNK

-699 PQNILGDFI
+699 PQNILEDFI
-708 IMNINHQNNEVR
+708 IMNINHQNNDVR

-747 EKDIIKTEKGLKKIY
+747 EKEIIKTEKELKKIY
-762 ERIKKE
+762 EKIKKE
-768 EKKNVDLS
+768 EKKNVDVS
-776 LSNDNIFL
+776 QSHDNLFL

-795 KNKLL
+795 KGKLL
-800 KPIGNKYKKLS
+800 KPIGNTIKKI
-811 NLQKPILRSSSQPK
+811 NYLQKPIWRSSSQPK
-825 LNLSKPKLKPIPNKK
+825 LNLNKPKLKPIPNKK
-840 KKKIHNSTSQKEVVA
+840 KIHNSTSQKEIVL

>member
-9 TNTNIN
+9 PMTHRN
-15 RNILTK
+15 RNVIAN
-21 RRILSSYK
+21 RIFSSYK
-29 NRISSLDYSFI
+29 NRISSLDYNFI

-45 DPAHPINSIKNDL
+45 DPKHHVNSIKSDL
-58 NRPLNEGWLSNRY
+58 TGQLGEGWLSNRY

-78 LIKFPYEV
+78 LIKFPTEV

-109 IPVGRNNKILINGD
+109 IPVGKKNKILINGD
-123 KDIKLIPS
+123 KNIKLIPS

-149 NYKLRELRKIYI
+149 KYKLRELRKIYI
-161 NVNCEYLKFKI
+161 NVNSEYLKFRI
-172 HQNHNND
+172 YQNHNND

-186 GIVALNVCGQKLE
+186 GIIALNICGQKLE
-199 KKQKKRKISPSD
+199 RKQKKRKISPLN
-211 ERNKTNIS
+211 ERNKTNNS
-219 DEETLFDIC
+219 DDETLFDIC

-237 VIDEKLDKKT
+237 VIEEKLDKKT

-260 KKQNEMYDECK
+260 KKKNEMYDECK

-276 IEKIK
+276 IDKIK

-317 KLLEF
+317 KLLQF
-322 YSSDAYKFNE
+322 YSSDAYQYNE
-332 NYQKEINKKENNI
+332 KKQKEDNKPKAENPKNNKNTDKKNNI
-345 KENNKKEFI
+345 INTNYKKIEDIKNNNNKKTE
-354 KKESIKNKTDTKSNI
+354 K
-369 TPNRSNNIASIS
+369 
-381 YRKIEDNNKI
+381 
-391 NHMSKKNEILNVS
+391 LNVS
-404 QGHPQQELI
+404 QSHQQQELI
-413 IDDILDY
+413 IDDIIDY
-420 DDIIIPTLQNKLK
+420 DDIIVPSLQNKLK
-433 GNNLSMNQ
+433 GNNISVNQ

-453 NENNNSKELEQQ
+453 FENSNSKEFDQQ
-465 EKRPLEEL
+465 EVRPLEEL
-473 SDPLKIKYGLLI
+473 SDLLKIKYKLLI

-498 KWMGYRKE
+498 KCMGYRKE
-506 GLKYLNEKVS
+506 GLKFLNETVP

-521 ESDTK
+521 ETETK
-526 DINKY
+526 EVNKY
-531 ISILMDII
+531 IPLLMDII
-539 NIFINNKHSS
+539 NKFINNKHSS
-549 IVFESLDIFNNILK
+549 IVFESLDIFNNILT
-563 SISNK
+563 SISKK
-568 SKENNISYDFTVTK
+568 SKENNILYDFTITK

-602 AENLYYFMLESDFC
+602 AENLYYIMLESDFC
-616 DYNILLVE
+616 DYNMLLIE

-630 INQFDRSIEAK
+630 INQFDKNLEAK
-641 KNNNFNQ
+641 KNNNHNQ
-648 YIFYDNYNSNN
+648 YLFYDNYNSNN

-672 TKMKIYLKALEIYD
+672 TKMKIYLKALEIFD
-686 DAVSKNK
+686 DAVTKNK

-699 PQNILGDFI
+699 PQNILEDFI
-708 IMNINHQNNEVR
+708 IMNINHQNNDVR

-747 EKDIIKTEKGLKKIY
+747 EKEIIKTEKELKKIY
-762 ERIKKE
+762 EKIKKE
-768 EKKNVDLS
+768 EKKNVDVS
-776 LSNDNIFL
+776 QSHDNLFL

-795 KNKLL
+795 KGKLL
-800 KPIGNKYKKLS
+800 KPIGNTIKKI
-811 NLQKPILRSSSQPK
+811 NYLQKPIWRSSSQPK
-825 LNLSKPKLKPIPNKK
+825 LNLNKPKLKPIPNKK
-840 KKKIHNSTSQKEVVA
+840 KIHNSTSQKEIVL

>member
-1 MSLLLKYN
+1 MSFLLKYN
-9 TNTNIN
+9 PNTNRN
-15 RNILTK
+15 RNIITK
-21 RRILSSYK
+21 RKIFSSYK
-29 NRISSLDYSFI
+29 NRIASLDYSFI

-45 DPAHPINSIKNDL
+45 DPTHPINAIKNNL
-58 NRPLNEGWLSNRY
+58 NSPLNEGWLSNRY

-78 LIKFPYEV
+78 LIKFPTEV

-109 IPVGRNNKILINGD
+109 IPIGKKNKILINGD
-123 KDIKLIPS
+123 KNIKLIPS

-149 NYKLRELRKIYI
+149 KYKLRELRKIYI
-161 NVNCEYLKFKI
+161 NVNSEYLKFRI

-186 GIVALNVCGQKLE
+186 GIVALNICGQKLDR
-199 KKQKKRKISPSD
+199 KQKKRKLSPFD
-211 ERNKTNIS
+211 ERNKTNNS
-219 DEETLFDIC
+219 DDETLFDIC

-237 VIDEKLDKKT
+237 VIEEKLDQKT

-260 KKQNEMYDECK
+260 KKKNEMYDECK
-271 FIRDK
+271 FIKDK

-311 NIQKIG
+311 SIQKIG

-332 NYQKEINKKENNI
+332 NYKKENDKKENFK
-345 KENNKKEFI
+345 KENNKKEN
-354 KKESIKNKTDTKSNI
+354 KNKIDPKTTINNNKG
-369 TPNRSNNIASIS
+369 NNIGSIS
-381 YRKIEDNNKI
+381 YRKIEDIKI
-391 NHMSKKNEILNVS
+391 NRFNRKNEVLNVS
-404 QGHPQQELI
+404 QSHPPQELI

-420 DDIIIPTLQNKLK
+420 DDIIVPTLQNKIK
-433 GNNLSMNQ
+433 GNNMSMNQ

-453 NENNNSKELEQQ
+453 FENNNSKEIDQQ
-465 EKRPLEEL
+465 EIRPLEQL
-473 SDPLKIKYGLLI
+473 SDILKIKYRLLI

-498 KWMGYRKE
+498 KCMGYRKE

-521 ESDTK
+521 ESNTK
-526 DINKY
+526 EVNKY
-531 ISILMDII
+531 ISLLMDII
-539 NIFINNKHSS
+539 NKFINNKHSS
-549 IVFESLDIFNNILK
+549 IVFESLDIFNNILI
-563 SISNK
+563 SISCK
-568 SKENNISYDFTVTK
+568 SKQNNIAYNFTVTK

-602 AENLYYFMLESDFC
+602 AENLFYIMLESDFC
-616 DYNILLVE
+616 DYNILLIE

-648 YIFYDNYNSNN
+648 YIFYDNYNNN

-672 TKMKIYLKALEIYD
+672 TKMKIYKKALEIYD
-686 DAVSKNK
+686 DAVAKNK
-693 TDKERF
+693 TDKARF

-708 IMNINHQNNEVR
+708 IMNINHQNNDVR
-720 EITKKVAIR
+720 EITKEVAIR

-747 EKDIIKTEKGLKKIY
+747 EKDIIKTEKELKKIY
-762 ERIKKE
+762 EKIRLE
-768 EKKNVDLS
+768 EKKDVDLS
-776 LSNDNIFL
+776 LSHDNLFL

-795 KNKLL
+795 KSKLL
-800 KPIGNKYKKLS
+800 KPIGNNYKRLS
-811 NLQKPILRSSSQPK
+811 NLQKQIWRSSSQPK
-825 LNLSKPKLKPIPNKK
+825 LNLSKPKLKK
-840 KKKIHNSTSQKEVVA
+840 S
-855 QKK
+855 

>member
-1 MSLLLKYN
+1 MSFLLKYN
-9 TNTNIN
+9 PNTNRN
-15 RNILTK
+15 RNIITK
-21 RRILSSYK
+21 RKIFSSYK
-29 NRISSLDYSFI
+29 NRIASLDYSFI

-45 DPAHPINSIKNDL
+45 DPTHPINAIKNNL
-58 NRPLNEGWLSNRY
+58 NSPLNEGWLSNRY

-78 LIKFPYEV
+78 LIKFPTEV

-109 IPVGRNNKILINGD
+109 IPIGKKNKILINGD
-123 KDIKLIPS
+123 KNIKLIPS

-149 NYKLRELRKIYI
+149 KYKLRELRKIYI
-161 NVNCEYLKFKI
+161 NVNSEYLKFRI

-186 GIVALNVCGQKLE
+186 GIVALNICGQKLDR
-199 KKQKKRKISPSD
+199 KQKKRKLSPFD
-211 ERNKTNIS
+211 ERNKTNNS
-219 DEETLFDIC
+219 DDETLFDIC

-237 VIDEKLDKKT
+237 VIEEKLDQKT

-260 KKQNEMYDECK
+260 KKKNEMYDECK
-271 FIRDK
+271 FIKDK

-311 NIQKIG
+311 SIQKIG

-332 NYQKEINKKENNI
+332 NYKKENDKKENFK
-345 KENNKKEFI
+345 KENNKKEN
-354 KKESIKNKTDTKSNI
+354 KNKIDPKTTINNNKG
-369 TPNRSNNIASIS
+369 NNIGSIS
-381 YRKIEDNNKI
+381 YRKIDDIKI
-391 NHMSKKNEILNVS
+391 NRFNRKNEVLNVS
-404 QGHPQQELI
+404 QSHPPQELI

-420 DDIIIPTLQNKLK
+420 DDIIVPTLQNKIK
-433 GNNLSMNQ
+433 GNNMSMNQ

-453 NENNNSKELEQQ
+453 FENNNSKEIDQQ
-465 EKRPLEEL
+465 EIRPLEQL
-473 SDPLKIKYGLLI
+473 SDILKIKYRLLI

-498 KWMGYRKE
+498 KCMGYRKE

-521 ESDTK
+521 ESNTK
-526 DINKY
+526 EVNKY
-531 ISILMDII
+531 ISLLMDII
-539 NIFINNKHSS
+539 NKFINNKHSS
-549 IVFESLDIFNNILK
+549 IVFESLDIFNNILI
-563 SISNK
+563 SISCK
-568 SKENNISYDFTVTK
+568 SKQNNIAYNFTVTK

-602 AENLYYFMLESDFC
+602 AENLFYIMLESDFC
-616 DYNILLVE
+616 DYNILLIE

-648 YIFYDNYNSNN
+648 YIFYDNYNNN

-672 TKMKIYLKALEIYD
+672 TKMKIYKKALEIYD
-686 DAVSKNK
+686 DAVAKNK
-693 TDKERF
+693 TDKARF

-708 IMNINHQNNEVR
+708 IMNINHQNNDVR
-720 EITKKVAIR
+720 EITKEVAIR

-747 EKDIIKTEKGLKKIY
+747 EKDIIKTEKELKKIY
-762 ERIKKE
+762 EKIRLE
-768 EKKNVDLS
+768 EKKDVDLS
-776 LSNDNIFL
+776 LSHDNLFL

-795 KNKLL
+795 KSKLL
-800 KPIGNKYKKLS
+800 KPIGNNYKRLS
-811 NLQKPILRSSSQPK
+811 NLQKQIWRSSSQPK
-825 LNLSKPKLKPIPNKK
+825 LNLSKPKLKPIPH
-840 KKKIHNSTSQKEVVA
+840 KKKIHNSTSQKEVA
-855 QKK
+855 LEKK

>member
-9 TNTNIN
+9 PMTHRN
-15 RNILTK
+15 RNVIAN
-21 RRILSSYK
+21 RIFSSYK
-29 NRISSLDYSFI
+29 NRISSLDYNFI

-45 DPAHPINSIKNDL
+45 DPKHHVNSIKSNL
-58 NRPLNEGWLSNRY
+58 TGQLGEGWLSNRY

-78 LIKFPYEV
+78 LIKFPTEV

-109 IPVGRNNKILINGD
+109 IPVGKKNKILINGD
-123 KDIKLIPS
+123 KNIKLIPS

-149 NYKLRELRKIYI
+149 KYKLRELRKIYI
-161 NVNCEYLKFKI
+161 NVNSEYLKFRI
-172 HQNHNND
+172 YQNHNND

-186 GIVALNVCGQKLE
+186 GIIALNICGQKLE
-199 KKQKKRKISPSD
+199 RKQKKRKISPLN
-211 ERNKTNIS
+211 ERNKTNNS
-219 DEETLFDIC
+219 DDETLFDIC

-237 VIDEKLDKKT
+237 VIEEKLDKKT

-260 KKQNEMYDECK
+260 KKKNEMYDECK

-276 IEKIK
+276 IDKIK

-317 KLLEF
+317 KLLQF
-322 YSSDAYKFNE
+322 YSSDAYQYNE
-332 NYQKEINKKENNI
+332 KKQKEDNKPKAENPKNNKNNAKKNNI
-345 KENNKKEFI
+345 ISTNYKKIEDIKNNNNKKTE
-354 KKESIKNKTDTKSNI
+354 K
-369 TPNRSNNIASIS
+369 
-381 YRKIEDNNKI
+381 
-391 NHMSKKNEILNVS
+391 LNVS
-404 QGHPQQELI
+404 QSHQQQELI

-420 DDIIIPTLQNKLK
+420 DDIIVPSLQNKLK
-433 GNNLSMNQ
+433 GNNISVNQ

-453 NENNNSKELEQQ
+453 FENSNSKEFDQQ
-465 EKRPLEEL
+465 EIRPLEEL
-473 SDPLKIKYGLLI
+473 SDLLKIKYKLLI

-498 KWMGYRKE
+498 KCMGYRKE
-506 GLKYLNEKVS
+506 GLKFLNEKVP

-521 ESDTK
+521 ETETK
-526 DINKY
+526 EVNKY
-531 ISILMDII
+531 IPLLMDII
-539 NIFINNKHSS
+539 NKFINNKHSS
-549 IVFESLDIFNNILK
+549 IVFESLDIFNNILT

-568 SKENNISYDFTVTK
+568 SKENNILYDFTITK

-602 AENLYYFMLESDFC
+602 AENLYYIMLESDFC
-616 DYNILLVE
+616 DYNMLLIE

-630 INQFDRSIEAK
+630 INQFDKNLEAK
-641 KNNNFNQ
+641 KNNNHNQ
-648 YIFYDNYNSNN
+648 YLFYDNYNSNN

-672 TKMKIYLKALEIYD
+672 TKMKIYLKALEIFD
-686 DAVSKNK
+686 DAVTKNK

-699 PQNILGDFI
+699 PQNILEDFI
-708 IMNINHQNNEVR
+708 IMNINHQNNDVR

-747 EKDIIKTEKGLKKIY
+747 EKEIIKTEKELKKIY
-762 ERIKKE
+762 EKIKKE
-768 EKKNVDLS
+768 EKKNVDVS
-776 LSNDNIFL
+776 QSHDNLFL

-795 KNKLL
+795 KGKLL
-800 KPIGNKYKKLS
+800 KPIGNNIKKI
-811 NLQKPILRSSSQPK
+811 NYLQKPIWRSSSQPK
-825 LNLSKPKLKPIPNKK
+825 LNLNKPKLKPIPNKK
-840 KKKIHNSTSQKEVVA
+840 KIHNSTSQKEIVL

>member
-1 MSLLLKYN
+1 MSFLLKYN
-9 TNTNIN
+9 PNTNRN
-15 RNILTK
+15 RNIITK
-21 RRILSSYK
+21 RKIFSSYK
-29 NRISSLDYSFI
+29 NRIASLDYSFI

-45 DPAHPINSIKNDL
+45 DPTHPINAIKNNL
-58 NRPLNEGWLSNRY
+58 NSPLNEGWLSNRY

-78 LIKFPYEV
+78 LIKFPTEV

-109 IPVGRNNKILINGD
+109 IPIGKKNKILINGD
-123 KDIKLIPS
+123 KNIKLIPS

-139 YINFS
+139 YISFS

-149 NYKLRELRKIYI
+149 KYKLRELRKIYI
-161 NVNCEYLKFKI
+161 NVNSEYLKFRI

-186 GIVALNVCGQKLE
+186 GIVALNICGQKLDR
-199 KKQKKRKISPSD
+199 KQKKRKLSPFE
-211 ERNKTNIS
+211 ERNKTNNS
-219 DEETLFDIC
+219 DDETLFDIC

-237 VIDEKLDKKT
+237 VIEEKLDQKT
-247 NEKIEELTKEMDL
+247 NEKIEELNKEMDL
-260 KKQNEMYDECK
+260 KKKNEMYDECK
-271 FIRDK
+271 FIKDK

-311 NIQKIG
+311 SIQKIG

-332 NYQKEINKKENNI
+332 NYKKENDKKENFK
-345 KENNKKEFI
+345 KENNKKEN
-354 KKESIKNKTDTKSNI
+354 KNKIDPKTTINNNKG
-369 TPNRSNNIASIS
+369 NNIGSIS
-381 YRKIEDNNKI
+381 YRKIDDIKI
-391 NHMSKKNEILNVS
+391 NRFSRKNEVLNVS
-404 QGHPQQELI
+404 QSHPPQELI

-420 DDIIIPTLQNKLK
+420 DDIIVPTLQNKIK
-433 GNNLSMNQ
+433 GNNMSMNQ

-453 NENNNSKELEQQ
+453 FENNNSKEIDQQ
-465 EKRPLEEL
+465 EIRPLEQL
-473 SDPLKIKYGLLI
+473 SDLLKIKYRLLI

-498 KWMGYRKE
+498 KCMGYRKE

-521 ESDTK
+521 ESNTK
-526 DINKY
+526 EVNKY
-531 ISILMDII
+531 ISLLMDII
-539 NIFINNKHSS
+539 NKFINNKHSS
-549 IVFESLDIFNNILK
+549 IVFESLDIFNNILI
-563 SISNK
+563 SISCK
-568 SKENNISYDFTVTK
+568 SKQNNIAYNFTVTK

-602 AENLYYFMLESDFC
+602 AENLFYIMLESDFC
-616 DYNILLVE
+616 DYNILLIE

-648 YIFYDNYNSNN
+648 YIFYDNYNNN

-672 TKMKIYLKALEIYD
+672 TKMKIYKKALEIYD
-686 DAVSKNK
+686 DAVAKNK
-693 TDKERF
+693 TDKARF

-708 IMNINHQNNEVR
+708 IMNINHQNNDVR
-720 EITKKVAIR
+720 EITKEVAIR

-747 EKDIIKTEKGLKKIY
+747 EKDIIKTEKELKKIY
-762 ERIKKE
+762 EKIRLE
-768 EKKNVDLS
+768 EKKDVDLS
-776 LSNDNIFL
+776 LSHDNLFL

-795 KNKLL
+795 KSKLL
-800 KPIGNKYKKLS
+800 KPIGNNYKRLS
-811 NLQKPILRSSSQPK
+811 NLQKQIWRSSSQPK
-825 LNLSKPKLKPIPNKK
+825 LNLSKPKLKPIPH
-840 KKKIHNSTSQKEVVA
+840 KKKIHNSTSQKEVA
-855 QKK
+855 MEKK

>member
-1 MSLLLKYN
+1 
-9 TNTNIN
+9 
-15 RNILTK
+15 
-21 RRILSSYK
+21 
-29 NRISSLDYSFI
+29 
-40 SFSSQ
+40 
-45 DPAHPINSIKNDL
+45 
-58 NRPLNEGWLSNRY
+58 
-71 CAYPQEI
+71 
-78 LIKFPYEV
+78 
-86 NIRQL
+86 
-91 NILINESKIPKKI
+91 
-104 ELINC
+104 
-109 IPVGRNNKILINGD
+109 
-123 KDIKLIPS
+123 
-131 EFMYENIG
+131 
-139 YINFS
+139 
-144 SNAEN
+144 
-149 NYKLRELRKIYI
+149 
-161 NVNCEYLKFKI
+161 
-172 HQNHNND
+172 
-179 LNIFCQV
+179 
-186 GIVALNVCGQKLE
+186 
-199 KKQKKRKISPSD
+199 
-211 ERNKTNIS
+211 
-219 DEETLFDIC
+219 
-228 FSGEGLDEK
+228 
-237 VIDEKLDKKT
+237 
-247 NEKIEELTKEMDL
+247 MDL
-260 KKQNEMYDECK
+260 KKKNEMYDECK

-332 NYQKEINKKENNI
+332 NYQKEINKKENDN
-345 KENNKKEFI
+345 KENNKKEII
-354 KKESIKNKTDTKSNI
+354 KKEFIKNKPEVKSNI
-369 TPNRSNNIASIS
+369 STNKNNNNSGSIS

-391 NHMSKKNEILNVS
+391 NRITKKNEILNAS
-404 QGHPQQELI
+404 QSHPQQELI

-433 GNNLSMNQ
+433 GNNLSLNQ
-441 SLLNNAGNSFDS
+441 SLLNNAGSSFDS
-453 NENNNSKELEQQ
+453 FENNNSKELEQQ
-465 EKRPLEEL
+465 EVRPLEEL
-473 SDPLKIKYGLLI
+473 SDLLKIKYRLLI

-526 DINKY
+526 EVNKY
-531 ISILMDII
+531 ISLLMDII
-539 NIFINNKHSS
+539 NKFINNKHSS
-549 IVFESLDIFNNILK
+549 IVFESLDIFNNILT

-602 AENLYYFMLESDFC
+602 AENLYYIMLESDFC

-648 YIFYDNYNSNN
+648 YIFFDNYNSNN

-672 TKMKIYLKALEIYD
+672 TKMKIYLKALEMFD
-686 DAVSKNK
+686 DAVNKNK

-708 IMNINHQNNEVR
+708 IMNINHQNNDVR

-747 EKDIIKTEKGLKKIY
+747 EKDIIKTEKEL
-762 ERIKKE
+762 
-768 EKKNVDLS
+768 
-776 LSNDNIFL
+776 
-784 TNVNKIFPLGK
+784 
-795 KNKLL
+795 
-800 KPIGNKYKKLS
+800 
-811 NLQKPILRSSSQPK
+811 
-825 LNLSKPKLKPIPNKK
+825 NKK
-840 KKKIHNSTSQKEVVA
+840 
-855 QKK
+855 

>member
-9 TNTNIN
+9 PMTHRN
-15 RNILTK
+15 RNVIAN
-21 RRILSSYK
+21 RIFSSYK
-29 NRISSLDYSFI
+29 NRISSLDYNFI

-45 DPAHPINSIKNDL
+45 DPKHHVNSIKSDL
-58 NRPLNEGWLSNRY
+58 TGQLGEGWLSNRY

-78 LIKFPYEV
+78 LIKFPTEV

-109 IPVGRNNKILINGD
+109 IPVGKKNKILINGD
-123 KDIKLIPS
+123 KNIKLIPS

-149 NYKLRELRKIYI
+149 KYKLRELRKIYI
-161 NVNCEYLKFKI
+161 NVNSEYLKFRI
-172 HQNHNND
+172 YQNHNND

-186 GIVALNVCGQKLE
+186 GIIALNICGQKLE
-199 KKQKKRKISPSD
+199 RKQKKRKISPLN
-211 ERNKTNIS
+211 ERNKTNNS
-219 DEETLFDIC
+219 DDETLFDIC

-237 VIDEKLDKKT
+237 VIEEKLDKKT

-260 KKQNEMYDECK
+260 KKKNEMYDECK

-276 IEKIK
+276 IDKIK

-317 KLLEF
+317 KLLQF
-322 YSSDAYKFNE
+322 YSSDAYQYNE
-332 NYQKEINKKENNI
+332 KKQKEDNKPKAENPKNNKNTDKKNNI
-345 KENNKKEFI
+345 INTNYKKIEDIKNNNNKKTE
-354 KKESIKNKTDTKSNI
+354 K
-369 TPNRSNNIASIS
+369 
-381 YRKIEDNNKI
+381 
-391 NHMSKKNEILNVS
+391 LNVS
-404 QGHPQQELI
+404 QSHQQQELI
-413 IDDILDY
+413 IDDIIDY
-420 DDIIIPTLQNKLK
+420 DDIIVPSLQNKLK
-433 GNNLSMNQ
+433 GNNISVNQ

-453 NENNNSKELEQQ
+453 FENSNSKEFDQQ
-465 EKRPLEEL
+465 EVRPLEEL
-473 SDPLKIKYGLLI
+473 SDLLKIKYKLLI

-498 KWMGYRKE
+498 KCMGYRKE
-506 GLKYLNEKVS
+506 GLKFLNEKVP

-521 ESDTK
+521 ETETK
-526 DINKY
+526 EVNKY
-531 ISILMDII
+531 IPLLMDII
-539 NIFINNKHSS
+539 NKFINNKHSS
-549 IVFESLDIFNNILK
+549 IVFESLDIFNNILT
-563 SISNK
+563 SISKK
-568 SKENNISYDFTVTK
+568 SKENNILYDFTITK

-602 AENLYYFMLESDFC
+602 AENLYYIMLESDFC
-616 DYNILLVE
+616 DYNMLLIE

-630 INQFDRSIEAK
+630 INQFDKNLEAK
-641 KNNNFNQ
+641 KNHNHNQ
-648 YIFYDNYNSNN
+648 YLFYDNYNSNN

-672 TKMKIYLKALEIYD
+672 TKMKIYLKALEIFD
-686 DAVSKNK
+686 DAVTKNK

-699 PQNILGDFI
+699 PQNILEDFI
-708 IMNINHQNNEVR
+708 IMNINHQNNDVR

-747 EKDIIKTEKGLKKIY
+747 EKEIIKTEKELKKIY
-762 ERIKKE
+762 EKIKKE
-768 EKKNVDLS
+768 EKKNVDVS
-776 LSNDNIFL
+776 QSHDNLFL

-795 KNKLL
+795 KGKLL
-800 KPIGNKYKKLS
+800 KPIGNTIKKI
-811 NLQKPILRSSSQPK
+811 NYLQKPIWRSSSQPK
-825 LNLSKPKLKPIPNKK
+825 LNLNKPKLKPIPNKK
-840 KKKIHNSTSQKEVVA
+840 KIHNSTSQKEIVL

>member
-1 MSLLLKYN
+1 MSFLLKYN
-9 TNTNIN
+9 PNTNRN
-15 RNILTK
+15 RNIITK
-21 RRILSSYK
+21 RKIFSSYK
-29 NRISSLDYSFI
+29 NRIASLDYSFI

-45 DPAHPINSIKNDL
+45 DPTHPINAIKNNL
-58 NRPLNEGWLSNRY
+58 NSPLNEGWLSNRY

-78 LIKFPYEV
+78 LIKFPTEV

-109 IPVGRNNKILINGD
+109 IPIGKKNKILINGD
-123 KDIKLIPS
+123 KNIKLIPS

-149 NYKLRELRKIYI
+149 KYKLRELRKIYI
-161 NVNCEYLKFKI
+161 NVNSEYLKFRI

-186 GIVALNVCGQKLE
+186 GIVALNICGQKLDR
-199 KKQKKRKISPSD
+199 KQKKRKLSPFD
-211 ERNKTNIS
+211 ERNKTNNS
-219 DEETLFDIC
+219 DDETLFDIC

-237 VIDEKLDKKT
+237 VIEEKLDQKT

-260 KKQNEMYDECK
+260 KKKNEMYDECK
-271 FIRDK
+271 FIKDK

-311 NIQKIG
+311 SMQKIG

-332 NYQKEINKKENNI
+332 NYKKENDKKENFK
-345 KENNKKEFI
+345 KENNKKEN
-354 KKESIKNKTDTKSNI
+354 KNKIDPKTTINNNKG
-369 TPNRSNNIASIS
+369 NNIGSIS
-381 YRKIEDNNKI
+381 YRKIDDIKI
-391 NHMSKKNEILNVS
+391 NRFNRKNEVLNVS
-404 QGHPQQELI
+404 QSHPPQELI

-420 DDIIIPTLQNKLK
+420 DDIIVPTLQNKIK
-433 GNNLSMNQ
+433 GNNMSMNQ

-453 NENNNSKELEQQ
+453 FENNNSKEIDQQ
-465 EKRPLEEL
+465 EIRPLEQL
-473 SDPLKIKYGLLI
+473 SDILKIKYRLLI

-498 KWMGYRKE
+498 KCMGYRKE

-521 ESDTK
+521 ESNTK
-526 DINKY
+526 EVNKY
-531 ISILMDII
+531 ISLLMDII
-539 NIFINNKHSS
+539 NKFINNKHSS
-549 IVFESLDIFNNILK
+549 IVFESLDIFNNILI
-563 SISNK
+563 SISCK
-568 SKENNISYDFTVTK
+568 SKQNNIAYNFTVTK

-602 AENLYYFMLESDFC
+602 AENLFYIMLESDFC
-616 DYNILLVE
+616 DYNILLIE

-648 YIFYDNYNSNN
+648 YIFYDNYNNN

-672 TKMKIYLKALEIYD
+672 TKMKIYKKALEIYD
-686 DAVSKNK
+686 DAVAKNK
-693 TDKERF
+693 TDKIRF

-708 IMNINHQNNEVR
+708 IMNINHQNNDVR
-720 EITKKVAIR
+720 EITKEVAIR

-747 EKDIIKTEKGLKKIY
+747 EKDIIKTEKELKKIY
-762 ERIKKE
+762 EKIRLE
-768 EKKNVDLS
+768 EKKDVDLS
-776 LSNDNIFL
+776 LSHDNLFL

-795 KNKLL
+795 KSKLL
-800 KPIGNKYKKLS
+800 KPIGNNYKRLS
-811 NLQKPILRSSSQPK
+811 NLQKQIWRSSSQPK
-825 LNLSKPKLKPIPNKK
+825 LNLSKPKLKPIPH
-840 KKKIHNSTSQKEVVA
+840 KKKIHNSTSQKEVA
-855 QKK
+855 MEKK

>member
-9 TNTNIN
+9 PMTHRN
-15 RNILTK
+15 RNVIAN
-21 RRILSSYK
+21 RIFSSYK
-29 NRISSLDYSFI
+29 NRISSLDYNFI

-45 DPAHPINSIKNDL
+45 DPKHHVNSIKSNL
-58 NRPLNEGWLSNRY
+58 TGQLGEGWLSNRY

-78 LIKFPYEV
+78 LIKFPTEV

-109 IPVGRNNKILINGD
+109 IPVGKKNKILINGD
-123 KDIKLIPS
+123 KNIKLIPS

-149 NYKLRELRKIYI
+149 KYKLRELRKIYI
-161 NVNCEYLKFKI
+161 NVNSEYLKFRI
-172 HQNHNND
+172 YQNHNND

-186 GIVALNVCGQKLE
+186 GIIALNICGQKLE
-199 KKQKKRKISPSD
+199 RKQKKRKISPLN
-211 ERNKTNIS
+211 ERNKTNNS
-219 DEETLFDIC
+219 DDETLFDIC

-237 VIDEKLDKKT
+237 VIEEKLDKKT

-260 KKQNEMYDECK
+260 KKKNEMYDECK

-276 IEKIK
+276 IDKIK

-317 KLLEF
+317 KLLQF
-322 YSSDAYKFNE
+322 YSSDAYQYNE
-332 NYQKEINKKENNI
+332 KKQKEDNKPKAENPKNNKNNAKKNNI
-345 KENNKKEFI
+345 INTNYKKIEDIKNNNNNKKTE
-354 KKESIKNKTDTKSNI
+354 K
-369 TPNRSNNIASIS
+369 
-381 YRKIEDNNKI
+381 
-391 NHMSKKNEILNVS
+391 LNVS
-404 QGHPQQELI
+404 QSHQQQELI

-420 DDIIIPTLQNKLK
+420 DDIIVPSLQNKLK
-433 GNNLSMNQ
+433 GNNISVNQ

-453 NENNNSKELEQQ
+453 FENSNSKEFDQQ
-465 EKRPLEEL
+465 EVRPLEEL
-473 SDPLKIKYGLLI
+473 SDLLKIKYKLLI

-498 KWMGYRKE
+498 KCMGYRKE
-506 GLKYLNEKVS
+506 GLKFLNEKVP

-521 ESDTK
+521 ETETK
-526 DINKY
+526 EVNKY
-531 ISILMDII
+531 IPLLMDII
-539 NIFINNKHSS
+539 NKFINNKHSS
-549 IVFESLDIFNNILK
+549 IVFESLDIFNNILT

-568 SKENNISYDFTVTK
+568 SKENNILYDFTITK

-602 AENLYYFMLESDFC
+602 AENLYYIMLESDFC
-616 DYNILLVE
+616 DYNMLLIE

-630 INQFDRSIEAK
+630 INQFDKNLEAK
-641 KNNNFNQ
+641 KNNNHNQ
-648 YIFYDNYNSNN
+648 YLFYDNYNSNN

-672 TKMKIYLKALEIYD
+672 TKMKIYLKALEIFD
-686 DAVSKNK
+686 DAVTKNK

-699 PQNILGDFI
+699 PQNILEDFI
-708 IMNINHQNNEVR
+708 IMNINHQNNDVR

-747 EKDIIKTEKGLKKIY
+747 EKEIIKTEKELKKIY
-762 ERIKKE
+762 EKIKKE
-768 EKKNVDLS
+768 EKKNVDVS
-776 LSNDNIFL
+776 QSHDNLFL

-795 KNKLL
+795 KGKLL
-800 KPIGNKYKKLS
+800 KPIGNTIKKI
-811 NLQKPILRSSSQPK
+811 NYLQKPIWRSSSQPK
-825 LNLSKPKLKPIPNKK
+825 LNLNKPKLKPIPNKK
-840 KKKIHNSTSQKEVVA
+840 KIHNSTSQKEIVL

>member
-9 TNTNIN
+9 PMTHRN
-15 RNILTK
+15 RNVIAN
-21 RRILSSYK
+21 RIFSSYK
-29 NRISSLDYSFI
+29 NRISSLDYNFI

-45 DPAHPINSIKNDL
+45 DPKHHVNSIKSNL
-58 NRPLNEGWLSNRY
+58 TGQLGEGWLSNRY

-78 LIKFPYEV
+78 LIKFPTEV

-109 IPVGRNNKILINGD
+109 IPVGKKNKILINGD
-123 KDIKLIPS
+123 KNIKLIPS

-149 NYKLRELRKIYI
+149 KYKLRELRKIYI
-161 NVNCEYLKFKI
+161 NVNSEYLKFRI
-172 HQNHNND
+172 YQNHNND

-186 GIVALNVCGQKLE
+186 GIIALNICGQKLE
-199 KKQKKRKISPSD
+199 RKQKKRKISPLN
-211 ERNKTNIS
+211 ERNKTNNS
-219 DEETLFDIC
+219 DDETLFDIC

-237 VIDEKLDKKT
+237 VIEEKLDKKT

-260 KKQNEMYDECK
+260 KKKNEMYDECK

-276 IEKIK
+276 IDKIK

-317 KLLEF
+317 KLLQF
-322 YSSDAYKFNE
+322 YSSDAYQYNE
-332 NYQKEINKKENNI
+332 KKQKEDNKPKAENQKNNKNNAKKNNI
-345 KENNKKEFI
+345 ISTNYKKIEDIKNNNNNKKTE
-354 KKESIKNKTDTKSNI
+354 K
-369 TPNRSNNIASIS
+369 
-381 YRKIEDNNKI
+381 
-391 NHMSKKNEILNVS
+391 LNVS
-404 QGHPQQELI
+404 QSHQQQELI

-420 DDIIIPTLQNKLK
+420 DDIIVPSLQNKLK
-433 GNNLSMNQ
+433 GNNISVNQ

-453 NENNNSKELEQQ
+453 FENSNSKEFDQQ
-465 EKRPLEEL
+465 EVRPLEEL
-473 SDPLKIKYGLLI
+473 SDLLKIKYKLLI

-498 KWMGYRKE
+498 KCMGYRKE
-506 GLKYLNEKVS
+506 GLKFLNEKVP

-521 ESDTK
+521 ETETK
-526 DINKY
+526 EVNKY
-531 ISILMDII
+531 IPLLMDII
-539 NIFINNKHSS
+539 NKFINNKHSS
-549 IVFESLDIFNNILK
+549 IVFESLDIFNNILT

-568 SKENNISYDFTVTK
+568 SKENNILYDFTITK

-602 AENLYYFMLESDFC
+602 AENLYYIMLESDFC
-616 DYNILLVE
+616 DYNMLLIE

-630 INQFDRSIEAK
+630 INQFDKNLEAK
-641 KNNNFNQ
+641 KNNNHNQ
-648 YIFYDNYNSNN
+648 YLFYDNYNSNN

-672 TKMKIYLKALEIYD
+672 TKMKIYLKALEIFD
-686 DAVSKNK
+686 DAVTKNK

-699 PQNILGDFI
+699 PQNILEDFI
-708 IMNINHQNNEVR
+708 IMNINHQNNDVR

-747 EKDIIKTEKGLKKIY
+747 EKEIIKTEKELKKIY
-762 ERIKKE
+762 EKIKKE
-768 EKKNVDLS
+768 EKKNVDVS
-776 LSNDNIFL
+776 QSHDNLFL

-795 KNKLL
+795 KGKLL
-800 KPIGNKYKKLS
+800 KPIGNTIKKI
-811 NLQKPILRSSSQPK
+811 NYLQKPIWRSSSQPK
-825 LNLSKPKLKPIPNKK
+825 LNLNKPKLKPIPNKK
-840 KKKIHNSTSQKEVVA
+840 KIHNSTSQKEIVL

>member
-9 TNTNIN
+9 PMTHRN
-15 RNILTK
+15 RNVIAN
-21 RRILSSYK
+21 RIFSSYK
-29 NRISSLDYSFI
+29 NRISSLDYNFI

-45 DPAHPINSIKNDL
+45 DPKHHVNSIKSNL
-58 NRPLNEGWLSNRY
+58 TGQLGEGWLSNRY

-78 LIKFPYEV
+78 LIKFPTEV

-109 IPVGRNNKILINGD
+109 IPVGKKNKILINGD
-123 KDIKLIPS
+123 KNIKLIPS

-149 NYKLRELRKIYI
+149 KYKLRELRKIYI
-161 NVNCEYLKFKI
+161 NVNSEYLKFRI
-172 HQNHNND
+172 YQNHNND

-186 GIVALNVCGQKLE
+186 GIIALNICGQKLE
-199 KKQKKRKISPSD
+199 RKQKKRKISPLN
-211 ERNKTNIS
+211 ERNKTNNS
-219 DEETLFDIC
+219 DDETLFDIC

-237 VIDEKLDKKT
+237 VIEEKLDKKT

-260 KKQNEMYDECK
+260 KKKNEMYDECK

-276 IEKIK
+276 IDKIK

-317 KLLEF
+317 KLLQF
-322 YSSDAYKFNE
+322 YSSYQYNVKK
-332 NYQKEINKKENNI
+332 QKEDNKPKAENPKNNKNNAKKNNI
-345 KENNKKEFI
+345 NSTNYKKIEDIKNNNNKKTE
-354 KKESIKNKTDTKSNI
+354 K
-369 TPNRSNNIASIS
+369 
-381 YRKIEDNNKI
+381 
-391 NHMSKKNEILNVS
+391 LNVS
-404 QGHPQQELI
+404 QSHQQQELI

-420 DDIIIPTLQNKLK
+420 DDIIVPSLQNKLK
-433 GNNLSMNQ
+433 GNNISVNQ

-453 NENNNSKELEQQ
+453 FENSNSKEFDQQ
-465 EKRPLEEL
+465 EVRPLEEL
-473 SDPLKIKYGLLI
+473 SDLLKIKYKLLI

-498 KWMGYRKE
+498 KCMGYRKE
-506 GLKYLNEKVS
+506 GLKFLNEKVP

-521 ESDTK
+521 ETETK
-526 DINKY
+526 EVNKY
-531 ISILMDII
+531 IPLLMDII
-539 NIFINNKHSS
+539 NKFINNKHSS
-549 IVFESLDIFNNILK
+549 IVFESLDIFNNILT

-568 SKENNISYDFTVTK
+568 SKENNILYDFTITK

-602 AENLYYFMLESDFC
+602 AENLYYIMLESDFC
-616 DYNILLVE
+616 DYNMLLIE

-630 INQFDRSIEAK
+630 INQFDKNLEAK
-641 KNNNFNQ
+641 KNHNHNQ
-648 YIFYDNYNSNN
+648 YLFYDNYNSNN

-672 TKMKIYLKALEIYD
+672 TKMKIYLKALEIFD
-686 DAVSKNK
+686 DAVTKNK

-699 PQNILGDFI
+699 PQNILEDFI
-708 IMNINHQNNEVR
+708 IMNINHQNNDVR

-747 EKDIIKTEKGLKKIY
+747 EKEIIKTEKELKKIY
-762 ERIKKE
+762 EKIKKE
-768 EKKNVDLS
+768 EKKNVDVS
-776 LSNDNIFL
+776 QSHDNLFL

-795 KNKLL
+795 KGKLL
-800 KPIGNKYKKLS
+800 KPIGNTIKKI
-811 NLQKPILRSSSQPK
+811 NYLQKPIWRSSSQPK
-825 LNLSKPKLKPIPNKK
+825 LNLNKPKLKPIPNKK
-840 KKKIHNSTSQKEVVA
+840 KIHNSTSQKEIVL

>member
-9 TNTNIN
+9 PMTHRN
-15 RNILTK
+15 RNVIAN
-21 RRILSSYK
+21 RIFSSYK
-29 NRISSLDYSFI
+29 NRISSLDYNFI

-45 DPAHPINSIKNDL
+45 DPKHHVNSIKSNL
-58 NRPLNEGWLSNRY
+58 TGQLGEGWLSNRY

-78 LIKFPYEV
+78 LIKFPTEV

-109 IPVGRNNKILINGD
+109 IPVGKKNKILINGD
-123 KDIKLIPS
+123 KNIKLIPS

-149 NYKLRELRKIYI
+149 KYKLRELRKIYI
-161 NVNCEYLKFKI
+161 NVNSEYLKFRI
-172 HQNHNND
+172 YQNHNND

-186 GIVALNVCGQKLE
+186 GIIALNICGQKLE
-199 KKQKKRKISPSD
+199 RKQKKRKISPLK
-211 ERNKTNIS
+211 ERNKTNNS
-219 DEETLFDIC
+219 DDETLFDIC

-237 VIDEKLDKKT
+237 VIEEKLDKKT

-260 KKQNEMYDECK
+260 KKKNEMYDECK

-276 IEKIK
+276 IDKIK

-317 KLLEF
+317 KLLQF
-322 YSSDAYKFNE
+322 YSSDAYQYNE
-332 NYQKEINKKENNI
+332 KKQKEDNKPKAENQKNNKNNAKKNNI
-345 KENNKKEFI
+345 ISTNYKKIEDIKNNNNKKTE
-354 KKESIKNKTDTKSNI
+354 K
-369 TPNRSNNIASIS
+369 
-381 YRKIEDNNKI
+381 
-391 NHMSKKNEILNVS
+391 LNVS
-404 QGHPQQELI
+404 QSHQQQELI

-420 DDIIIPTLQNKLK
+420 DDIIVPSLQNKLK
-433 GNNLSMNQ
+433 GNNISMNQ

-453 NENNNSKELEQQ
+453 FENSNSKEFDQQ
-465 EKRPLEEL
+465 EVRPLEEL
-473 SDPLKIKYGLLI
+473 SDLLKIKYKLLI

-498 KWMGYRKE
+498 KCMGYRKE
-506 GLKYLNEKVS
+506 GLKFLNEKVP

-521 ESDTK
+521 ETETK
-526 DINKY
+526 EVNKY
-531 ISILMDII
+531 IPLLMDII
-539 NIFINNKHSS
+539 NKFINNKHSS
-549 IVFESLDIFNNILK
+549 IVFESLDMFNNILT

-568 SKENNISYDFTVTK
+568 SKENNILYDFTITK

-602 AENLYYFMLESDFC
+602 AENLYYIMLESDFC
-616 DYNILLVE
+616 DYNMLLIE

-630 INQFDRSIEAK
+630 INQFDKNLEAK
-641 KNNNFNQ
+641 KNHNHNQ
-648 YIFYDNYNSNN
+648 YLFYDNYNSNN

-672 TKMKIYLKALEIYD
+672 TKMKIYLKALEIFD
-686 DAVSKNK
+686 DAVTKNK

-699 PQNILGDFI
+699 PQNILEDFI
-708 IMNINHQNNEVR
+708 IMNINHQNNDVR

-747 EKDIIKTEKGLKKIY
+747 EKEIIKTEKELKKIY
-762 ERIKKE
+762 EKIKKE
-768 EKKNVDLS
+768 EKKNVDVS
-776 LSNDNIFL
+776 QSHDNLFL

-795 KNKLL
+795 KGKLL
-800 KPIGNKYKKLS
+800 KPIGNTIKKI
-811 NLQKPILRSSSQPK
+811 NYLQKPIWRSSSQPK
-825 LNLSKPKLKPIPNKK
+825 LNLNKPKLKPIPNKK
-840 KKKIHNSTSQKEVVA
+840 KIHNSTSQKEIVL

>member
-9 TNTNIN
+9 PMTHRN
-15 RNILTK
+15 RNVIAN
-21 RRILSSYK
+21 RIFSSYK
-29 NRISSLDYSFI
+29 NRISSLDYNFI

-45 DPAHPINSIKNDL
+45 DPKHHVNSIKSNL
-58 NRPLNEGWLSNRY
+58 TGQLGEGWLSNRY

-78 LIKFPYEV
+78 LIKFPTEV

-109 IPVGRNNKILINGD
+109 IPVGKKNKILINGD
-123 KDIKLIPS
+123 KNIKLIPS

-149 NYKLRELRKIYI
+149 KYKLRELRKIYI
-161 NVNCEYLKFKI
+161 NVNSEYLKFRI
-172 HQNHNND
+172 YQNHNND

-186 GIVALNVCGQKLE
+186 GIIALNICGQKLE
-199 KKQKKRKISPSD
+199 RKQKKRKISPLN
-211 ERNKTNIS
+211 ERNKTNNS
-219 DEETLFDIC
+219 DDETLFDIC

-237 VIDEKLDKKT
+237 VIEEKLDKKT

-260 KKQNEMYDECK
+260 KKKNEMYDECK

-276 IEKIK
+276 IDKIK

-317 KLLEF
+317 KLLQF
-322 YSSDAYKFNE
+322 YSSDAYQYNE
-332 NYQKEINKKENNI
+332 KKQKEDNKPKAENPKNNKNNAKKNNI
-345 KENNKKEFI
+345 ISTNYKKIEDIKNNNNKKTE
-354 KKESIKNKTDTKSNI
+354 K
-369 TPNRSNNIASIS
+369 
-381 YRKIEDNNKI
+381 
-391 NHMSKKNEILNVS
+391 LNVS
-404 QGHPQQELI
+404 QSHQQQELI

-420 DDIIIPTLQNKLK
+420 DDIIVPSLQNKLK
-433 GNNLSMNQ
+433 GNNISVNQ

-453 NENNNSKELEQQ
+453 FENSNSKEFDQQ
-465 EKRPLEEL
+465 EVRPLEEL
-473 SDPLKIKYGLLI
+473 SDLLKIKYKLLI

-498 KWMGYRKE
+498 KCMGYRKE
-506 GLKYLNEKVS
+506 GLKFLNEKVP

-521 ESDTK
+521 ETETK
-526 DINKY
+526 EVNKY
-531 ISILMDII
+531 IPLLMDII
-539 NIFINNKHSS
+539 NKFINNKHSS
-549 IVFESLDIFNNILK
+549 IVFESLDIFNNILT

-568 SKENNISYDFTVTK
+568 SKENNILYDFTITK

-602 AENLYYFMLESDFC
+602 AENLYYIMLESDFC
-616 DYNILLVE
+616 DYNMLLIE

-630 INQFDRSIEAK
+630 INQFDKNLEAK
-641 KNNNFNQ
+641 KNNNHNQ
-648 YIFYDNYNSNN
+648 YLFYDNYNSNN

-672 TKMKIYLKALEIYD
+672 TKMKIYLKALEIFD
-686 DAVSKNK
+686 DAVTKNK

-699 PQNILGDFI
+699 PQNILEDFI
-708 IMNINHQNNEVR
+708 IMNINHQNNDVR

-747 EKDIIKTEKGLKKIY
+747 EKEIIKTEKELKKIY
-762 ERIKKE
+762 EKIKKE
-768 EKKNVDLS
+768 EKKNVDVS
-776 LSNDNIFL
+776 QSHDNLFL
-784 TNVNKIFPLGK
+784 TNVNKIFPLSK
-795 KNKLL
+795 KGKLL
-800 KPIGNKYKKLS
+800 KPIGNTIKKI
-811 NLQKPILRSSSQPK
+811 NYLQKPIWRSSSQPK
-825 LNLSKPKLKPIPNKK
+825 LNLNKPKLKPIPNKK
-840 KKKIHNSTSQKEVVA
+840 KIHNSTSQKEIVL

>member
-9 TNTNIN
+9 PMTHRN
-15 RNILTK
+15 RNVIAN
-21 RRILSSYK
+21 RIFSSYK
-29 NRISSLDYSFI
+29 NRISSLDYDFI

-45 DPAHPINSIKNDL
+45 DPKHHVNSIKSNL
-58 NRPLNEGWLSNRY
+58 TGQLGEGWLSNRY

-78 LIKFPYEV
+78 LIKFPTEV

-109 IPVGRNNKILINGD
+109 IPVGKKNKILINGD
-123 KDIKLIPS
+123 KNIKLIPS

-149 NYKLRELRKIYI
+149 KYKLRELRKIYI
-161 NVNCEYLKFKI
+161 NVNSEYLKFRI
-172 HQNHNND
+172 YQNHNND

-186 GIVALNVCGQKLE
+186 GIIALNICGQKLE
-199 KKQKKRKISPSD
+199 RKQKKRKISPLN
-211 ERNKTNIS
+211 ERNKTNNS
-219 DEETLFDIC
+219 DDETLFDIC

-237 VIDEKLDKKT
+237 VIEEKLDKKT

-260 KKQNEMYDECK
+260 KKKNEMYDECK

-276 IEKIK
+276 IDKIK

-317 KLLEF
+317 KLLQF
-322 YSSDAYKFNE
+322 YSSDAYQYNE
-332 NYQKEINKKENNI
+332 KKQKEDNKPKAENPKNNKNNAKKNNI
-345 KENNKKEFI
+345 ISTNYKKIEDIKNNNNKKTE
-354 KKESIKNKTDTKSNI
+354 K
-369 TPNRSNNIASIS
+369 
-381 YRKIEDNNKI
+381 
-391 NHMSKKNEILNVS
+391 LNVS
-404 QGHPQQELI
+404 QSHQQQELI

-420 DDIIIPTLQNKLK
+420 DDIIVPSLQNKLK
-433 GNNLSMNQ
+433 GNNISMNQ

-453 NENNNSKELEQQ
+453 FENSNSKEFDQQ
-465 EKRPLEEL
+465 EVRPLEEL
-473 SDPLKIKYGLLI
+473 SDLLKIKYKLLI

-498 KWMGYRKE
+498 KCMGYRKE
-506 GLKYLNEKVS
+506 GLKFLNEKVP

-521 ESDTK
+521 ETETK
-526 DINKY
+526 EVNKY
-531 ISILMDII
+531 IPLLMDII
-539 NIFINNKHSS
+539 NKFINNKHSS
-549 IVFESLDIFNNILK
+549 IVFESLDIFNNILT

-568 SKENNISYDFTVTK
+568 SKENNILYDFTITK

-602 AENLYYFMLESDFC
+602 AENLYYIMLESDFC
-616 DYNILLVE
+616 GYNMLLIE

-630 INQFDRSIEAK
+630 INQFDKNLEAK
-641 KNNNFNQ
+641 KNHNHNQ
-648 YIFYDNYNSNN
+648 YLFYDNYNSNN

-672 TKMKIYLKALEIYD
+672 TKMKIYLKALEIFD
-686 DAVSKNK
+686 DAVTKNK

-699 PQNILGDFI
+699 PQNILEDFI
-708 IMNINHQNNEVR
+708 IMNINHQNNDVR

-747 EKDIIKTEKGLKKIY
+747 EKEIIKTEKELKKIY
-762 ERIKKE
+762 EKIKKE
-768 EKKNVDLS
+768 EKKNVDVS
-776 LSNDNIFL
+776 QSHDNLFL

-795 KNKLL
+795 KGKLL
-800 KPIGNKYKKLS
+800 KPIGNTIKKI
-811 NLQKPILRSSSQPK
+811 NYLQKPIWRSSSQPK
-825 LNLSKPKLKPIPNKK
+825 LNLNKPKLKPIPNKK
-840 KKKIHNSTSQKEVVA
+840 KIHNSTSQKEIVL

>member
-9 TNTNIN
+9 PMTHRN
-15 RNILTK
+15 RNVIAN
-21 RRILSSYK
+21 RIFSSYK
-29 NRISSLDYSFI
+29 NRISSLDYNFI

-45 DPAHPINSIKNDL
+45 DPKHHVNSIKSNL
-58 NRPLNEGWLSNRY
+58 TGQLGEGWLSNRY

-78 LIKFPYEV
+78 LIKFPTEV

-109 IPVGRNNKILINGD
+109 IPVGKKNKILINGD
-123 KDIKLIPS
+123 KNIKLIPS

-161 NVNCEYLKFKI
+161 NVNSEYLKFKI

-186 GIVALNVCGQKLE
+186 GIVALNICGQKLE
-199 KKQKKRKISPSD
+199 KKEKKRKISPSD

-219 DEETLFDIC
+219 DDGTLFDIC

-317 KLLEF
+317 KLLQF
-322 YSSDAYKFNE
+322 YSSDAYQYNE
-332 NYQKEINKKENNI
+332 KKQKEDNKPKAENPKNNKNNAKKNNI
-345 KENNKKEFI
+345 ISTNYKKIEDIKNNNNKKTE
-354 KKESIKNKTDTKSNI
+354 K
-369 TPNRSNNIASIS
+369 
-381 YRKIEDNNKI
+381 
-391 NHMSKKNEILNVS
+391 LNVS
-404 QGHPQQELI
+404 QSHQQQELI

-420 DDIIIPTLQNKLK
+420 DDIIVPSLQNKLK
-433 GNNLSMNQ
+433 GNNISVNQ

-453 NENNNSKELEQQ
+453 FENSNSKEFDQQ
-465 EKRPLEEL
+465 EVRPLEEL
-473 SDPLKIKYGLLI
+473 SDLLKIKYKLLI

-498 KWMGYRKE
+498 KCMGYRKE
-506 GLKYLNEKVS
+506 GLKFLNEKVP

-521 ESDTK
+521 ETETK
-526 DINKY
+526 EVNKY
-531 ISILMDII
+531 IPLLMDII
-539 NIFINNKHSS
+539 NKFINNKHSS
-549 IVFESLDIFNNILK
+549 IVFESLDIFNNILT

-568 SKENNISYDFTVTK
+568 SKENNILYDFTITK

-602 AENLYYFMLESDFC
+602 AENLYYIMLESDFC
-616 DYNILLVE
+616 DYNMLLIE

-630 INQFDRSIEAK
+630 INQFDKNLEAK
-641 KNNNFNQ
+641 KNNNHNQ
-648 YIFYDNYNSNN
+648 YLFYDNYNSNN

-672 TKMKIYLKALEIYD
+672 TKMKIYLKALEIFD
-686 DAVSKNK
+686 DAVTKNK

-699 PQNILGDFI
+699 PQNILEDFI
-708 IMNINHQNNEVR
+708 IMNINHQNNDVR

-747 EKDIIKTEKGLKKIY
+747 EKEIIKTEKELKKIY
-762 ERIKKE
+762 EKIKKE
-768 EKKNVDLS
+768 EKKNVDVS
-776 LSNDNIFL
+776 QSHDNLFL

-795 KNKLL
+795 KGKLL
-800 KPIGNKYKKLS
+800 KPIGNTIKKI
-811 NLQKPILRSSSQPK
+811 NYLQKPIWRSSSQPK
-825 LNLSKPKLKPIPNKK
+825 LNLNKPKLKPIPNKK
-840 KKKIHNSTSQKEVVA
+840 KIHNSTSQKEIVL

>member
-9 TNTNIN
+9 PMTHRN
-15 RNILTK
+15 RNVIAN
-21 RRILSSYK
+21 RIFSSYK
-29 NRISSLDYSFI
+29 NRISSLDYNFI

-45 DPAHPINSIKNDL
+45 DPKHHVNSIKSNL
-58 NRPLNEGWLSNRY
+58 TGQLGEGWLSNRY

-78 LIKFPYEV
+78 LIKFPTEV

-109 IPVGRNNKILINGD
+109 IPVGKKNKILINGD
-123 KDIKLIPS
+123 KNIKLIPS

-149 NYKLRELRKIYI
+149 KYKLRELRKIYI
-161 NVNCEYLKFKI
+161 NVNSEYLKFRI
-172 HQNHNND
+172 YQNHNND

-186 GIVALNVCGQKLE
+186 GIIALNICGQKLE
-199 KKQKKRKISPSD
+199 RKQKKRKISPLN
-211 ERNKTNIS
+211 ERNKTNNS
-219 DEETLFDIC
+219 DDETLFDIC

-237 VIDEKLDKKT
+237 VIEEKLDKKT

-260 KKQNEMYDECK
+260 KKKNEMYDECK

-276 IEKIK
+276 IDKIK

-317 KLLEF
+317 KLLQF
-322 YSSDAYKFNE
+322 YSSDAYQYNE
-332 NYQKEINKKENNI
+332 KKQKEDNKPKAENPKNNKNNAKKNNI
-345 KENNKKEFI
+345 ISTNYKKIEDIKNNNNKKTE
-354 KKESIKNKTDTKSNI
+354 K
-369 TPNRSNNIASIS
+369 
-381 YRKIEDNNKI
+381 
-391 NHMSKKNEILNVS
+391 LNVS
-404 QGHPQQELI
+404 QSHQQQELI

-420 DDIIIPTLQNKLK
+420 DDIIVPSLQNKLK
-433 GNNLSMNQ
+433 GNNISVNQ

-453 NENNNSKELEQQ
+453 FENSNSKEFDQQ
-465 EKRPLEEL
+465 EVRPLEEL
-473 SDPLKIKYGLLI
+473 SDLLKIKYKLLI

-498 KWMGYRKE
+498 KCMGYRKE
-506 GLKYLNEKVS
+506 GLKFLNEKVP

-521 ESDTK
+521 ETETK
-526 DINKY
+526 EVNKY
-531 ISILMDII
+531 IPLLMDII
-539 NIFINNKHSS
+539 NKFINNKHSS
-549 IVFESLDIFNNILK
+549 IVFESLDIFNNILT

-568 SKENNISYDFTVTK
+568 SKENNILYDFTITK

-602 AENLYYFMLESDFC
+602 AENLYYIMLESDFC
-616 DYNILLVE
+616 DYNMLLIE

-630 INQFDRSIEAK
+630 INQFDKNLEAK
-641 KNNNFNQ
+641 KNNNHNQ
-648 YIFYDNYNSNN
+648 YLFYDNYNNNN

-672 TKMKIYLKALEIYD
+672 TKMKIYLKALEIFD
-686 DAVSKNK
+686 DAVTKNK

-699 PQNILGDFI
+699 PQNILEDFI
-708 IMNINHQNNEVR
+708 IMNINHQNNDVR

-747 EKDIIKTEKGLKKIY
+747 EKEIIKTEKELKKIY
-762 ERIKKE
+762 EKIKKE
-768 EKKNVDLS
+768 EKKNVDVS
-776 LSNDNIFL
+776 QSHDNLFL

-795 KNKLL
+795 KGKLL
-800 KPIGNKYKKLS
+800 KPIGNTIKKI
-811 NLQKPILRSSSQPK
+811 NYLQKPIWRSSSQPK
-825 LNLSKPKLKPIPNKK
+825 LNLNKPKLKPIPNKK
-840 KKKIHNSTSQKEVVA
+840 KIHNSTSQKEIVL

>member
-9 TNTNIN
+9 PMTHRN
-15 RNILTK
+15 RNVIAN
-21 RRILSSYK
+21 RIFSSYK
-29 NRISSLDYSFI
+29 NRISSLDYNFI

-45 DPAHPINSIKNDL
+45 DPKHHVNSIKSNL
-58 NRPLNEGWLSNRY
+58 TGQLGEGWLSNRY

-78 LIKFPYEV
+78 LIKFPTEV

-109 IPVGRNNKILINGD
+109 IPVGKKNKILINGD
-123 KDIKLIPS
+123 KNIKLIPS

-149 NYKLRELRKIYI
+149 KYKLRELRKIYI
-161 NVNCEYLKFKI
+161 NVNSEYLKFRI
-172 HQNHNND
+172 YQNHNND

-186 GIVALNVCGQKLE
+186 GIIALNICGQKLE
-199 KKQKKRKISPSD
+199 RKQKKRKISPLN
-211 ERNKTNIS
+211 ERNKTNNS
-219 DEETLFDIC
+219 DDETLFDIC

-237 VIDEKLDKKT
+237 VIEEKLDKKT

-260 KKQNEMYDECK
+260 KKKNEMYDECK

-276 IEKIK
+276 IDKIK

-317 KLLEF
+317 KLLQF
-322 YSSDAYKFNE
+322 YSSDAYQYNE
-332 NYQKEINKKENNI
+332 KKQKEDNKPKAENPKNNKNNAKKNNI
-345 KENNKKEFI
+345 ISTNYKKIEDIKNNNNKKTE
-354 KKESIKNKTDTKSNI
+354 K
-369 TPNRSNNIASIS
+369 
-381 YRKIEDNNKI
+381 
-391 NHMSKKNEILNVS
+391 LNVS
-404 QGHPQQELI
+404 QSHQQQELI

-420 DDIIIPTLQNKLK
+420 DDIIVPSLQNKLK
-433 GNNLSMNQ
+433 GNNISVNQ

-453 NENNNSKELEQQ
+453 FENSNSKEFDQQ
-465 EKRPLEEL
+465 EIRPLEEL
-473 SDPLKIKYGLLI
+473 SDLLKIKYKLLI

-498 KWMGYRKE
+498 KCMGYRKE
-506 GLKYLNEKVS
+506 GLKFLNEKVP

-521 ESDTK
+521 ETETK
-526 DINKY
+526 EVNKY
-531 ISILMDII
+531 IPLLMDII
-539 NIFINNKHSS
+539 NKFINNKHSS
-549 IVFESLDIFNNILK
+549 IVFESLDIFNNILT

-568 SKENNISYDFTVTK
+568 SKENNILYDFTITK

-602 AENLYYFMLESDFC
+602 AENLYYIMLESDFC
-616 DYNILLVE
+616 DYNMLLIE

-630 INQFDRSIEAK
+630 INQFDKNLEAK
-641 KNNNFNQ
+641 KNNNHNQ
-648 YIFYDNYNSNN
+648 YLFYDNYNSNN
-659 IIPEDKSSNHLII
+659 IIPEDKSRNHLII
-672 TKMKIYLKALEIYD
+672 TKMKIYLKALEIFD
-686 DAVSKNK
+686 DAVTKNK

-699 PQNILGDFI
+699 PQNILEDFI
-708 IMNINHQNNEVR
+708 IMNINHQNNDVR

-747 EKDIIKTEKGLKKIY
+747 EKEIIKTEKELKKIY
-762 ERIKKE
+762 EKIKKE
-768 EKKNVDLS
+768 EKKNVDVS
-776 LSNDNIFL
+776 QSHDNLFL

-795 KNKLL
+795 KGKLL
-800 KPIGNKYKKLS
+800 KPIGNTIKKI
-811 NLQKPILRSSSQPK
+811 NYLQKPIWRSSSQPK
-825 LNLSKPKLKPIPNKK
+825 LNLNKPKLKPIPNKK
-840 KKKIHNSTSQKEVVA
+840 KIHNSTSQKEIVL